1 MSTNVDNRLLKSN
14 DTSTG
19 MSLKSALGLEQE
31 QEQSRPASMNKAAT
45 ANYLSSL
52 RREQDEV
59 GDNLSRSMNKLNQ
72 SLSQAANKSDTA
84 PVDEQAQKMA
94 VYSKLAG
101 KLIDR
106 DSSLQEKVAQN
117 LSSNS
122 NVVRT
127 KDASESLQKAM
138 DNLPPA
144 LKEGTQAG
152 KDLAKFMV
160 ENLVTL
166 SDRKQ
171 MGAGLERDLAV
182 RQISI
187 PKNQPNSRI
196 QQASSKVLS
205 ASIEYVK
212 NNQPEVLAKIPPETK
227 AESQTSSTTTIKAQE
242 HSAPAQTK
250 DTTYIS
256 ALKAQRHQS
265 AINNDQEPKAQ
276 APQDKISAEIS
287 KRIHSLIAQ
296 AATTAKSGNLIS
308 LSPEEAE
315 RFDRT
320 QSPQSSDNLKRIF
333 GQNNNSSSNTS
344 SVNNG
349 ADGELPPPSTT
360 NKQAPTNVRQLSL
373 AELSARANQLQTQ
386 FREERQRI
394 VQEGKLPDPAQ
405 MPEYTFDKASVKA
418 TLTQAHIQQQQQEQQ
433 RAQQTSSLYESL
445 ARARSAISAHS
456 SQYANQTQQ
465 AEQSAPQQQQPA
477 QPQITEQKPVA
488 QDNKAPAAQQQ
499 PAQSQTTEQK
509 PVAQDNKAPAAQQQ
523 PAQSQTTEQK
533 PVVQDNKAP
542 AVQQQP
548 TQSQTTE
555 QKPVVQDNKAPAAQQ
570 PAQPQTT
577 EQKPV
582 VQDNK
587 APAAQQQPA
596 QHQTTEQKP
605 IVQDNKAPAA
615 QQPAQT
621 QTTEQKPV
629 AQDNKA
635 PAAQQQPAQPQTT
648 EQKPVAQDN
657 KATAAQQQPAQ
668 PQTTEQKPVAQ
679 DNKAPA
685 AQQPAQPQTTEQKPV
700 AQDNKAPATQQP
712 TQSQTTEQKP
722 VVQDNKAPA
731 AQQPAQP
738 QNTEQK
744 PVAQDNKAPAAQQ
757 PAQSQTTEQKP
768 VIQDNKAPAAQQPA
782 QPQTTEQKPV
792 VQDNKAPAAQQPAQ
806 PQTTEQKP
814 VVQDNKA
821 PATQQPTQSQ
831 TTEQKPVAQD
841 NKAPAAQQQPA
852 QSQTTEQKPVAQD
865 NKAPAAQQ
873 PAQSQTTEQ
882 KPVAQDNKAPATQQ
896 PAQSQTTEQKPVAQD
911 NKAPAV
917 QQPAQSQTTEQKPVV
932 QDNKAPAAQQ
942 PAQPQNTEQ
951 KPVVQDNK
959 APAAQQQPSHSQ
971 TTEQKPSN
979 IELNHSSLNLGKA
992 DVNLSFNAI
1001 QSSTYGG
1008 MDIMPGMTIPV
1019 SHFGQFDNDTIQP
1032 NNKALEALK
1041 VQARLLESQLK
1052 SAEQELAQLKQN
1064 ATLESK
1070 PTLNTS
1076 QPVADGDEQQLS
1088 SGSNVVNKPSIV
1100 PNTEVPKG
1108 PSGVPVAD
1116 GDEQQ
1121 LSSGSNVVN
1130 KPSIV
1135 PNTEVPKGPSGVP
1148 VADGNEQQLS
1158 SGSNVVNKPSIV
1170 PNTEVP
1176 KGPSGV
1182 PMADGDEQ
1190 QLSSGSNVANKPS
1203 IVPNTE
1209 VPKGP
1214 SGVPVAD
1221 GDEQQLS
1228 SDSNVANK
1236 PSIVP
1241 NTEVPK
1247 GPSGVPV
1254 ADGDEQQLSSGSNIA
1269 NKPSIVPNTE
1279 VPKGPS
1285 GVPVADGDKSVV
1297 EQKVDT
1303 VVKPPVMTTEQPVN
1317 SNNNLAGAGAPT
1329 VEHSNRTN
1337 PFAKLYGAMQQGHYD
1352 EANIQQP
1359 NLNDKGNSSNTLGF
1373 NTALAKPMDGNSQ
1386 SSQTKSNSNQYVPSG
1401 SGSMMS
1407 EASDEAQFSNNTI
1420 IVKGPVDAEAAS
1432 EEPSITDKPN
1442 HVTNASATDVSKTK
1456 EFLAQNAQEAQEK
1469 EAVVQEKQATKE
1481 ALEQNIKENKQEQK
1495 IQEEQVVQEEFV
1507 ATMQARAQSTQQA
1520 IEQAQ
1525 IQANLQAQ
1533 QVQSNQQLAN
1543 GKLYENGQINQFSR
1557 LYQHTISEQN
1567 AQKARVLGS
1576 SQVNTVG
1583 DTNIKATG
1591 ATIAT
1596 TTTNINVETQEQG
1609 QQNTGTTN
1617 LANRNTVGHTTVDQ
1631 SNRLLGGDQS
1641 AVSANQLNQGTQ
1653 VQGQAQAQAQNLAN
1667 TPSAGAQ
1674 NTATQ
1679 GGQAQAQGQAQVSTP
1694 AQAQGQPQ
1702 AQAQAQA
1709 QVQGQAQAPV
1719 QVQPQGQAQ
1728 VQTNVPNSNVQSQA
1742 VQPNVN
1748 VGAVSGTGAVS
1759 QMQAQVQAQA
1769 QAQVQALAQAQAQAQ
1784 IQANGN
1790 AIQMPNGLST
1800 PVVNLDEDSLQDEII
1815 KNVMQTV
1822 PSDDLDEFGIKNNN
1836 NLTSAPLSGVV
1847 ADTDL
1852 TEDNNT
1858 FSQILNK
1865 GASEPNAL
1873 SALGDSSKVVPTNSA
1888 LGAAQITS
1896 GQNDPIPEE
1905 SVVNNVATP
1914 KEGGILRRLA
1924 SLFGRKNNVEEAVS
1938 SSSNESKSVDPSKA
1952 ALDNLLNKSEQ
1963 TASSQNSAATN
1974 IRMNSYESLVN
1985 KLQMAAADEALPPK
1999 MQEQAQNLLKSLQ
2012 NPVNDLKTV
2021 SSWLNFVT
2029 GPMSPSSSQALA
2041 LHQWAFMLL
2050 CIRFEQIGK
2059 NVEKFLKKTQGG
2071 TDKIAKLDTAIKDSA
2086 KVAQELD
2093 DVTVSKSHDLL
2104 KETFSQVERMQQ
2116 QMQSI
2121 PQDQSVL
2128 RYIPLP
2134 PNYQGGK
2141 EGSFSAQ
2148 KRKDEDGGT
2157 SWHLNF
2163 NLDLQDMGALQV
2175 KVKLRFPEIQM
2186 SFVAEK
2192 FETLQKVQ
2200 QHMPELNAKL
2210 KEIGLTSTGSNA
2222 RLGHI
2227 NFNQDQAPSPSNNG
2241 SRFKY
2246 EGNAF
2251 NVDA

>member
-465 AEQSAPQQQQPA
+465 AEQPAPQ
-477 QPQITEQKPVA
+477 
-488 QDNKAPAAQQQ
+488 
-499 PAQSQTTEQK
+499 
-509 PVAQDNKAPAAQQQ
+509 
-523 PAQSQTTEQK
+523 
-533 PVVQDNKAP
+533 
-542 AVQQQP
+542 
-548 TQSQTTE
+548 
-555 QKPVVQDNKAPAAQQ
+555 
-570 PAQPQTT
+570 
-577 EQKPV
+577 
-582 VQDNK
+582 
-587 APAAQQQPA
+587 
-596 QHQTTEQKP
+596 
-605 IVQDNKAPAA
+605 
-615 QQPAQT
+615 
-621 QTTEQKPV
+621 
-629 AQDNKA
+629 
-635 PAAQQQPAQPQTT
+635 QQQPAQPQTT

-768 VIQDNKAPAAQQPA
+768 VI
-782 QPQTTEQKPV
+782 
-792 VQDNKAPAAQQPAQ
+792 QDNKAPAAQQPAQ

-979 IELNHSSLNLGKA
+979 IELNHSSLNFGKT

-1088 SGSNVVNKPSIV
+1088 SGSNVANKPSIV

-1108 PSGVPVAD
+1108 PSGVPV
-1116 GDEQQ
+1116 
-1121 LSSGSNVVN
+1121 
-1130 KPSIV
+1130 
-1135 PNTEVPKGPSGVP
+1135 
-1148 VADGNEQQLS
+1148 
-1158 SGSNVVNKPSIV
+1158 
-1170 PNTEVP
+1170 
-1176 KGPSGV
+1176 
-1182 PMADGDEQ
+1182 ADGDEQ

-1228 SDSNVANK
+1228 SGSNVANK

-1329 VEHSNRTN
+1329 VEHHNRSN

-1386 SSQTKSNSNQYVPSG
+1386 SSQTQSNSNHYVPSG

-1432 EEPSITDKPN
+1432 EEPSITNKPN

-1456 EFLAQNAQEAQEK
+1456 EFLAQNAQEK

-1557 LYQHTISEQN
+1557 LYQQTISEQN
-1567 AQKARVLGS
+1567 AQQSRVLGS

-1609 QQNTGTTN
+1609 QQNTGANN

-1653 VQGQAQAQAQNLAN
+1653 AQGQAQAQAQNLAN
-1667 TPSAGAQ
+1667 NPSAGAQ

-1694 AQAQGQPQ
+1694 AQVQGQPQ

-1728 VQTNVPNSNVQSQA
+1728 AQTNVPNSNVQSQA

-1769 QAQVQALAQAQAQAQ
+1769 QAQVQAQAQAQAQIQAQ

>member
-72 SLSQAANKSDTA
+72 SLSQAAAKSDTA

-122 NVVRT
+122 NVVRS

-465 AEQSAPQQQQPA
+465 AEQPAPQQQQPA
-477 QPQITEQKPVA
+477 QPQTTEQKPVVQDNKAPAAQQQPAQSQTTEQKPVAQDNKAPAAQQPAQTQTTEQKPVVQDNKVPAAQQQPAQPQTTEQKPVVQDNKAPAAQQPAQPQTTEQKPVVQDNKDPATQQPAQPQTTEQKPVA

-509 PVAQDNKAPAAQQQ
+509 PVAQDNKAPAAQQ
-523 PAQSQTTEQK
+523 PAHPQTTEQK

-542 AVQQQP
+542 ATQQQP
-548 TQSQTTE
+548 AQSQTTE
-555 QKPVVQDNKAPAAQQ
+555 QKPVAQDNKAPAAQQ

-596 QHQTTEQKP
+596 QS
-605 IVQDNKAPAA
+605 
-615 QQPAQT
+615 

-635 PAAQQQPAQPQTT
+635 PA
-648 EQKPVAQDN
+648 V
-657 KATAAQQQPAQ
+657 
-668 PQTTEQKPVAQ
+668 
-679 DNKAPA
+679 
-685 AQQPAQPQTTEQKPV
+685 
-700 AQDNKAPATQQP
+700 
-712 TQSQTTEQKP
+712 
-722 VVQDNKAPA
+722 
-731 AQQPAQP
+731 
-738 QNTEQK
+738 
-744 PVAQDNKAPAAQQ
+744 
-757 PAQSQTTEQKP
+757 
-768 VIQDNKAPAAQQPA
+768 QQPA

-821 PATQQPTQSQ
+821 PA
-831 TTEQKPVAQD
+831 
-841 NKAPAAQQQPA
+841 
-852 QSQTTEQKPVAQD
+852 
-865 NKAPAAQQ
+865 
-873 PAQSQTTEQ
+873 
-882 KPVAQDNKAPATQQ
+882 
-896 PAQSQTTEQKPVAQD
+896 
-911 NKAPAV
+911 
-917 QQPAQSQTTEQKPVV
+917 
-932 QDNKAPAAQQ
+932 AQQ
-942 PAQPQNTEQ
+942 PAQP
-951 KPVVQDNK
+951 
-959 APAAQQQPSHSQ
+959 Q

-979 IELNHSSLNLGKA
+979 IELNHSSLNFGKT

-1088 SGSNVVNKPSIV
+1088 SGSNVANKPSIV
-1100 PNTEVPKG
+1100 PNTEIPKG

-1121 LSSGSNVVN
+1121 LSSGSNVAN

-1135 PNTEVPKGPSGVP
+1135 PNTEVPKGPSVVP
-1148 VADGNEQQLS
+1148 V
-1158 SGSNVVNKPSIV
+1158 
-1170 PNTEVP
+1170 
-1176 KGPSGV
+1176 
-1182 PMADGDEQ
+1182 ADGDEQ

-1228 SDSNVANK
+1228 SGSNVANK

-1254 ADGDEQQLSSGSNIA
+1254 ADGDEQQLSFGSNVA

-1285 GVPVADGDKSVV
+1285 GVPVADGNEQQLSSGSNVANKPSIVPNTEVPKGPSSVPMADGDESVV

-1337 PFAKLYGAMQQGHYD
+1337 PFAKLYGVMQQGHYD

-1386 SSQTKSNSNQYVPSG
+1386 SSQAQSNSNQYVPSG

-1557 LYQHTISEQN
+1557 LYQQTISEQN
-1567 AQKARVLGS
+1567 AQQTRVLGS

-1609 QQNTGTTN
+1609 QQNTGATN
-1617 LANRNTVGHTTVDQ
+1617 LANRNTVGNTTVDQ

-1641 AVSANQLNQGTQ
+1641 AVSANQLNQGQ
-1653 VQGQAQAQAQNLAN
+1653 AQAQAQAQNLAN
-1667 TPSAGAQ
+1667 THSAGAQ

-1694 AQAQGQPQ
+1694 AQVQGQPQ

-1709 QVQGQAQAPV
+1709 QVQVQAQPPVQGQAQAPV
-1719 QVQPQGQAQ
+1719 QGQAQ

-1742 VQPNVN
+1742 VQPNVG

-1759 QMQAQVQAQA
+1759 QMQAQVQVQVQTQAQA
-1769 QAQVQALAQAQAQAQ
+1769 QAQAQIQAQ

-1865 GASEPNAL
+1865 GATEPNAL

-2241 SRFKY
+2241 SKFKY

>member
-72 SLSQAANKSDTA
+72 SLSQAAAKSDTVT
-84 PVDEQAQKMA
+84 VDEQAQKMA

-122 NVVRT
+122 NVVRS

-360 NKQAPTNVRQLSL
+360 NNQAPTNVRQLSL

-465 AEQSAPQQQQPA
+465 AEQPAPQQQQPA
-477 QPQITEQKPVA
+477 QPQTTEQKPVV

-523 PAQSQTTEQK
+523 PAQHQTTEQK
-533 PVVQDNKAP
+533 PVAQDNKAP
-542 AVQQQP
+542 AAQQP
-548 TQSQTTE
+548 AQSQTTE

-587 APAAQQQPA
+587 APAAQQ
-596 QHQTTEQKP
+596 
-605 IVQDNKAPAA
+605 
-615 QQPAQT
+615 
-621 QTTEQKPV
+621 
-629 AQDNKA
+629 
-635 PAAQQQPAQPQTT
+635 
-648 EQKPVAQDN
+648 
-657 KATAAQQQPAQ
+657 PAQ

-685 AQQPAQPQTTEQKPV
+685 AQ
-700 AQDNKAPATQQP
+700 
-712 TQSQTTEQKP
+712 
-722 VVQDNKAPA
+722 
-731 AQQPAQP
+731 
-738 QNTEQK
+738 
-744 PVAQDNKAPAAQQ
+744 
-757 PAQSQTTEQKP
+757 
-768 VIQDNKAPAAQQPA
+768 QQPA

-852 QSQTTEQKPVAQD
+852 QSQTTEQKPV
-865 NKAPAAQQ
+865 
-873 PAQSQTTEQ
+873 
-882 KPVAQDNKAPATQQ
+882 VQDNKAPATQQ
-896 PAQSQTTEQKPVAQD
+896 PAQP
-911 NKAPAV
+911 
-917 QQPAQSQTTEQKPVV
+917 
-932 QDNKAPAAQQ
+932 
-942 PAQPQNTEQ
+942 
-951 KPVVQDNK
+951 
-959 APAAQQQPSHSQ
+959 Q

-979 IELNHSSLNLGKA
+979 IELNHSSLNFGKT

-1088 SGSNVVNKPSIV
+1088 SGSNV
-1100 PNTEVPKG
+1100 
-1108 PSGVPVAD
+1108 
-1116 GDEQQ
+1116 
-1121 LSSGSNVVN
+1121 
-1130 KPSIV
+1130 
-1135 PNTEVPKGPSGVP
+1135 
-1148 VADGNEQQLS
+1148 
-1158 SGSNVVNKPSIV
+1158 
-1170 PNTEVP
+1170 
-1176 KGPSGV
+1176 
-1182 PMADGDEQ
+1182 
-1190 QLSSGSNVANKPS
+1190 ANKPS

-1214 SGVPVAD
+1214 SGVPVTD

-1228 SDSNVANK
+1228 SGSNVANK

-1285 GVPVADGDKSVV
+1285 GVPVADGDESVV

-1337 PFAKLYGAMQQGHYD
+1337 PFAKLYGVMQQGHYD

-1386 SSQTKSNSNQYVPSG
+1386 SSQTQSNSNQYVPSG

-1420 IVKGPVDAEAAS
+1420 IVKGPVEAEAAS
-1432 EEPSITDKPN
+1432 EEPSIIDKPK
-1442 HVTNASATDVSKTK
+1442 HATNASATDVSKTK

-1557 LYQHTISEQN
+1557 LYQQTISEQN
-1567 AQKARVLGS
+1567 AQQTRVLGS

-1609 QQNTGTTN
+1609 QQNTGATN

-1631 SNRLLGGDQS
+1631 SNRLSGGDQS

-1653 VQGQAQAQAQNLAN
+1653 VQGQTQAQA
-1667 TPSAGAQ
+1667 
-1674 NTATQ
+1674 
-1679 GGQAQAQGQAQVSTP
+1679 QAQAQGQAQVSTP
-1694 AQAQGQPQ
+1694 AQVQGQPQ

-1709 QVQGQAQAPV
+1709 QVQGQAQTPVQGQAQAPV
-1719 QVQPQGQAQ
+1719 QGQAQ

-1769 QAQVQALAQAQAQAQ
+1769 QAQIQAQ

-1865 GASEPNAL
+1865 GATEPNAL

-2241 SRFKY
+2241 SKFKY

>member
-465 AEQSAPQQQQPA
+465 AEQPAPQ
-477 QPQITEQKPVA
+477 
-488 QDNKAPAAQQQ
+488 
-499 PAQSQTTEQK
+499 
-509 PVAQDNKAPAAQQQ
+509 
-523 PAQSQTTEQK
+523 
-533 PVVQDNKAP
+533 
-542 AVQQQP
+542 
-548 TQSQTTE
+548 
-555 QKPVVQDNKAPAAQQ
+555 
-570 PAQPQTT
+570 
-577 EQKPV
+577 
-582 VQDNK
+582 
-587 APAAQQQPA
+587 
-596 QHQTTEQKP
+596 
-605 IVQDNKAPAA
+605 
-615 QQPAQT
+615 
-621 QTTEQKPV
+621 
-629 AQDNKA
+629 
-635 PAAQQQPAQPQTT
+635 QQQPAQPQTT

-979 IELNHSSLNLGKA
+979 IELNHSSLNFGKT

-1088 SGSNVVNKPSIV
+1088 SGSNVANKPSIV

-1108 PSGVPVAD
+1108 PSGVPLAD

-1121 LSSGSNVVN
+1121 LSSGSNVAN

-1135 PNTEVPKGPSGVP
+1135 PNTEVPKVPSGVP
-1148 VADGNEQQLS
+1148 L
-1158 SGSNVVNKPSIV
+1158 
-1170 PNTEVP
+1170 
-1176 KGPSGV
+1176 
-1182 PMADGDEQ
+1182 ADGDEQ

-1228 SDSNVANK
+1228 SGSNV
-1236 PSIVP
+1236 
-1241 NTEVPK
+1241 
-1247 GPSGVPV
+1247 
-1254 ADGDEQQLSSGSNIA
+1254 A

-1329 VEHSNRTN
+1329 VEHHNRSN

-1386 SSQTKSNSNQYVPSG
+1386 SSQTQSNSNHYVPSG

-1432 EEPSITDKPN
+1432 EEPSITNKPN

-1456 EFLAQNAQEAQEK
+1456 EFLAQNAQEK

-1557 LYQHTISEQN
+1557 LYQQTISEQN
-1567 AQKARVLGS
+1567 AQQSRVLGS

-1609 QQNTGTTN
+1609 QQNTGANN

-1653 VQGQAQAQAQNLAN
+1653 AQGQAQAQAQNLAN
-1667 TPSAGAQ
+1667 NPSAGAQ

-1694 AQAQGQPQ
+1694 AQVQGQPQ

-1728 VQTNVPNSNVQSQA
+1728 AQTNVPNSNVQSQA

-1769 QAQVQALAQAQAQAQ
+1769 QAQVQAQAQAQAQIQAQ

>member
-72 SLSQAANKSDTA
+72 SLSQAATKSDTA

-227 AESQTSSTTTIKAQE
+227 AESPTSSTTTIKAQE

-265 AINNDQEPKAQ
+265 AINNDQETKAQ

-456 SQYANQTQQ
+456 AQYANQTQQ
-465 AEQSAPQQQQPA
+465 AEQSAPQQQHPAQPQTTEQKPVVQDNKAPAAQQPA
-477 QPQITEQKPVA
+477 QPQTTEQKPVV

-533 PVVQDNKAP
+533 PVAQDNKAPATQQPTQPQTTEQKPVVQDNKAP
-542 AVQQQP
+542 AAQQQP
-548 TQSQTTE
+548 AQSQTTEQKPVAQDNKAPATQQPAQPQTTEQKPVVQDNKAPATQQPAQSQATE

-582 VQDNK
+582 
-587 APAAQQQPA
+587 
-596 QHQTTEQKP
+596 
-605 IVQDNKAPAA
+605 
-615 QQPAQT
+615 
-621 QTTEQKPV
+621 

-635 PAAQQQPAQPQTT
+635 PATQQPAQPQTT

-657 KATAAQQQPAQ
+657 KAPAAQQSAQ
-668 PQTTEQKPVAQ
+668 PQTTEQKPVVQ

-712 TQSQTTEQKP
+712 TQP
-722 VVQDNKAPA
+722 
-731 AQQPAQP
+731 
-738 QNTEQK
+738 
-744 PVAQDNKAPAAQQ
+744 
-757 PAQSQTTEQKP
+757 
-768 VIQDNKAPAAQQPA
+768 
-782 QPQTTEQKPV
+782 
-792 VQDNKAPAAQQPAQ
+792 
-806 PQTTEQKP
+806 
-814 VVQDNKA
+814 
-821 PATQQPTQSQ
+821 
-831 TTEQKPVAQD
+831 
-841 NKAPAAQQQPA
+841 
-852 QSQTTEQKPVAQD
+852 
-865 NKAPAAQQ
+865 
-873 PAQSQTTEQ
+873 
-882 KPVAQDNKAPATQQ
+882 
-896 PAQSQTTEQKPVAQD
+896 
-911 NKAPAV
+911 
-917 QQPAQSQTTEQKPVV
+917 
-932 QDNKAPAAQQ
+932 
-942 PAQPQNTEQ
+942 
-951 KPVVQDNK
+951 
-959 APAAQQQPSHSQ
+959 Q

-979 IELNHSSLNLGKA
+979 IELNHSSLNFGKT

-1076 QPVADGDEQQLS
+1076 QPVTDGDEQQLS
-1088 SGSNVVNKPSIV
+1088 SGSNVANKPSIV

-1121 LSSGSNVVN
+1121 LGSGSNVAN

-1148 VADGNEQQLS
+1148 VTDGDKQQLS
-1158 SGSNVVNKPSIV
+1158 SGSNVANKPSIV

-1182 PMADGDEQ
+1182 PVTDGDEQQLSSGSNVANKPNIVPNTEVPKGPSGVPVADGDEQ

-1228 SDSNVANK
+1228 SGSNVANK

-1254 ADGDEQQLSSGSNIA
+1254 ADGNEQQLSSGSNVA

-1285 GVPVADGDKSVV
+1285 SVPVADGDESVV

-1329 VEHSNRTN
+1329 VEHHNRSN

-1386 SSQTKSNSNQYVPSG
+1386 SSQTQSNSNQYVPSG

-1557 LYQHTISEQN
+1557 LYQQTISEQN
-1567 AQKARVLGS
+1567 AQQTRVLGS

-1609 QQNTGTTN
+1609 QQNTGATN

-1641 AVSANQLNQGTQ
+1641 AVSANQLNQGQ
-1653 VQGQAQAQAQNLAN
+1653 AQAQAQAQNLAN
-1667 TPSAGAQ
+1667 THSAGAQ

-1694 AQAQGQPQ
+1694 AQVQGQPQ

-1709 QVQGQAQAPV
+1709 QVQGQAQPPV
-1719 QVQPQGQAQ
+1719 QGQAQ

-1769 QAQVQALAQAQAQAQ
+1769 QAQAQVQVQAQAQIQAQ

-2241 SRFKY
+2241 SKFKY

>member
-72 SLSQAANKSDTA
+72 SLSQAAAKSDTVT
-84 PVDEQAQKMA
+84 VDEQAQKMA

-122 NVVRT
+122 NVVRS

-465 AEQSAPQQQQPA
+465 AEQPAPQQQQPA
-477 QPQITEQKPVA
+477 QPQTTEQKPVV

-523 PAQSQTTEQK
+523 PAQ
-533 PVVQDNKAP
+533 
-542 AVQQQP
+542 
-548 TQSQTTE
+548 
-555 QKPVVQDNKAPAAQQ
+555 
-570 PAQPQTT
+570 
-577 EQKPV
+577 
-582 VQDNK
+582 
-587 APAAQQQPA
+587 
-596 QHQTTEQKP
+596 H
-605 IVQDNKAPAA
+605 
-615 QQPAQT
+615 
-621 QTTEQKPV
+621 
-629 AQDNKA
+629 
-635 PAAQQQPAQPQTT
+635 
-648 EQKPVAQDN
+648 
-657 KATAAQQQPAQ
+657 
-668 PQTTEQKPVAQ
+668 QTTEQKPVAQ

-685 AQQPAQPQTTEQKPV
+685 AQQPAQ
-700 AQDNKAPATQQP
+700 
-712 TQSQTTEQKP
+712 S
-722 VVQDNKAPA
+722 
-731 AQQPAQP
+731 
-738 QNTEQK
+738 
-744 PVAQDNKAPAAQQ
+744 
-757 PAQSQTTEQKP
+757 
-768 VIQDNKAPAAQQPA
+768 
-782 QPQTTEQKPV
+782 QTTEQKPV

-821 PATQQPTQSQ
+821 PATQQP
-831 TTEQKPVAQD
+831 
-841 NKAPAAQQQPA
+841 
-852 QSQTTEQKPVAQD
+852 
-865 NKAPAAQQ
+865 
-873 PAQSQTTEQ
+873 
-882 KPVAQDNKAPATQQ
+882 
-896 PAQSQTTEQKPVAQD
+896 
-911 NKAPAV
+911 
-917 QQPAQSQTTEQKPVV
+917 
-932 QDNKAPAAQQ
+932 
-942 PAQPQNTEQ
+942 AQP
-951 KPVVQDNK
+951 
-959 APAAQQQPSHSQ
+959 Q

-979 IELNHSSLNLGKA
+979 IELNHSSLNFGKT

-1088 SGSNVVNKPSIV
+1088 SGSNV
-1100 PNTEVPKG
+1100 
-1108 PSGVPVAD
+1108 
-1116 GDEQQ
+1116 
-1121 LSSGSNVVN
+1121 
-1130 KPSIV
+1130 
-1135 PNTEVPKGPSGVP
+1135 
-1148 VADGNEQQLS
+1148 
-1158 SGSNVVNKPSIV
+1158 
-1170 PNTEVP
+1170 
-1176 KGPSGV
+1176 
-1182 PMADGDEQ
+1182 
-1190 QLSSGSNVANKPS
+1190 ANKPS

-1221 GDEQQLS
+1221 GDE
-1228 SDSNVANK
+1228 
-1236 PSIVP
+1236 
-1241 NTEVPK
+1241 
-1247 GPSGVPV
+1247 
-1254 ADGDEQQLSSGSNIA
+1254 
-1269 NKPSIVPNTE
+1269 
-1279 VPKGPS
+1279 
-1285 GVPVADGDKSVV
+1285 SVV

-1337 PFAKLYGAMQQGHYD
+1337 PFAKLYGVMQQGHYD

-1386 SSQTKSNSNQYVPSG
+1386 SSQTQSNSNQYVPSG

-1420 IVKGPVDAEAAS
+1420 IVKGPVEAEAAS
-1432 EEPSITDKPN
+1432 EEPSIIDKPK
-1442 HVTNASATDVSKTK
+1442 HATNASATDVSKTK

-1557 LYQHTISEQN
+1557 LYQQTISEQN
-1567 AQKARVLGS
+1567 AQQTRVLGS

-1609 QQNTGTTN
+1609 QQNTGATN

-1631 SNRLLGGDQS
+1631 SNRLSGGDQS

-1653 VQGQAQAQAQNLAN
+1653 VQGQTQAQA
-1667 TPSAGAQ
+1667 
-1674 NTATQ
+1674 
-1679 GGQAQAQGQAQVSTP
+1679 QAQAQGQAQVSTP
-1694 AQAQGQPQ
+1694 AQVQGQPQ

-1709 QVQGQAQAPV
+1709 QVQGQAQTPVQGQAQAPV
-1719 QVQPQGQAQ
+1719 QGQAQ

-1769 QAQVQALAQAQAQAQ
+1769 QAQAQAQIQAQ

-1865 GASEPNAL
+1865 GATEPNAL

>member
-1 MSTNVDNRLLKSN
+1 M
-14 DTSTG
+14 
-19 MSLKSALGLEQE
+19 
-31 QEQSRPASMNKAAT
+31 
-45 ANYLSSL
+45 
-52 RREQDEV
+52 
-59 GDNLSRSMNKLNQ
+59 
-72 SLSQAANKSDTA
+72 
-84 PVDEQAQKMA
+84 
-94 VYSKLAG
+94 
-101 KLIDR
+101 
-106 DSSLQEKVAQN
+106 
-117 LSSNS
+117 
-122 NVVRT
+122 
-127 KDASESLQKAM
+127 
-138 DNLPPA
+138 
-144 LKEGTQAG
+144 
-152 KDLAKFMV
+152 
-160 ENLVTL
+160 
-166 SDRKQ
+166 
-171 MGAGLERDLAV
+171 
-182 RQISI
+182 
-187 PKNQPNSRI
+187 
-196 QQASSKVLS
+196 
-205 ASIEYVK
+205 
-212 NNQPEVLAKIPPETK
+212 
-227 AESQTSSTTTIKAQE
+227 
-242 HSAPAQTK
+242 
-250 DTTYIS
+250 
-256 ALKAQRHQS
+256 
-265 AINNDQEPKAQ
+265 
-276 APQDKISAEIS
+276 
-287 KRIHSLIAQ
+287 
-296 AATTAKSGNLIS
+296 
-308 LSPEEAE
+308 
-315 RFDRT
+315 
-320 QSPQSSDNLKRIF
+320 
-333 GQNNNSSSNTS
+333 
-344 SVNNG
+344 
-349 ADGELPPPSTT
+349 
-360 NKQAPTNVRQLSL
+360 
-373 AELSARANQLQTQ
+373 
-386 FREERQRI
+386 
-394 VQEGKLPDPAQ
+394 
-405 MPEYTFDKASVKA
+405 
-418 TLTQAHIQQQQQEQQ
+418 
-433 RAQQTSSLYESL
+433 
-445 ARARSAISAHS
+445 
-456 SQYANQTQQ
+456 
-465 AEQSAPQQQQPA
+465 
-477 QPQITEQKPVA
+477 
-488 QDNKAPAAQQQ
+488 
-499 PAQSQTTEQK
+499 
-509 PVAQDNKAPAAQQQ
+509 
-523 PAQSQTTEQK
+523 
-533 PVVQDNKAP
+533 
-542 AVQQQP
+542 
-548 TQSQTTE
+548 
-555 QKPVVQDNKAPAAQQ
+555 
-570 PAQPQTT
+570 
-577 EQKPV
+577 
-582 VQDNK
+582 
-587 APAAQQQPA
+587 
-596 QHQTTEQKP
+596 
-605 IVQDNKAPAA
+605 
-615 QQPAQT
+615 
-621 QTTEQKPV
+621 
-629 AQDNKA
+629 
-635 PAAQQQPAQPQTT
+635 
-648 EQKPVAQDN
+648 
-657 KATAAQQQPAQ
+657 
-668 PQTTEQKPVAQ
+668 
-679 DNKAPA
+679 
-685 AQQPAQPQTTEQKPV
+685 
-700 AQDNKAPATQQP
+700 
-712 TQSQTTEQKP
+712 
-722 VVQDNKAPA
+722 
-731 AQQPAQP
+731 
-738 QNTEQK
+738 
-744 PVAQDNKAPAAQQ
+744 
-757 PAQSQTTEQKP
+757 
-768 VIQDNKAPAAQQPA
+768 
-782 QPQTTEQKPV
+782 
-792 VQDNKAPAAQQPAQ
+792 QDNKAPAAQQPAQ

-821 PATQQPTQSQ
+821 PATQQP
-831 TTEQKPVAQD
+831 
-841 NKAPAAQQQPA
+841 
-852 QSQTTEQKPVAQD
+852 
-865 NKAPAAQQ
+865 
-873 PAQSQTTEQ
+873 
-882 KPVAQDNKAPATQQ
+882 
-896 PAQSQTTEQKPVAQD
+896 
-911 NKAPAV
+911 
-917 QQPAQSQTTEQKPVV
+917 
-932 QDNKAPAAQQ
+932 
-942 PAQPQNTEQ
+942 AQP
-951 KPVVQDNK
+951 
-959 APAAQQQPSHSQ
+959 Q

-979 IELNHSSLNLGKA
+979 IELNHSSLNFGKT

-1076 QPVADGDEQQLS
+1076 QPVTNGDEQQLSSGSNVANKPSIVPNTEVPKGTSGVPVTDGDEQQLS
-1088 SGSNVVNKPSIV
+1088 SGSNVANKPIIV

-1108 PSGVPVAD
+1108 PSGVPV
-1116 GDEQQ
+1116 
-1121 LSSGSNVVN
+1121 
-1130 KPSIV
+1130 
-1135 PNTEVPKGPSGVP
+1135 
-1148 VADGNEQQLS
+1148 
-1158 SGSNVVNKPSIV
+1158 
-1170 PNTEVP
+1170 
-1176 KGPSGV
+1176 
-1182 PMADGDEQ
+1182 ADGDEQ

-1214 SGVPVAD
+1214 SGVPVTD

-1228 SDSNVANK
+1228 SGSNVANK

-1285 GVPVADGDKSVV
+1285 GVPVADGDESVV

-1337 PFAKLYGAMQQGHYD
+1337 PFAKLYGVMQQGHYD

-1386 SSQTKSNSNQYVPSG
+1386 SSQTQSNSNQYVPSG

-1557 LYQHTISEQN
+1557 LYQQTISEQN
-1567 AQKARVLGS
+1567 AQQTRVLGS

-1609 QQNTGTTN
+1609 QQNTGATN

-1631 SNRLLGGDQS
+1631 SNRLSGGDQS

-1653 VQGQAQAQAQNLAN
+1653 VQGQTQAQA
-1667 TPSAGAQ
+1667 
-1674 NTATQ
+1674 
-1679 GGQAQAQGQAQVSTP
+1679 QAQAQGQAQVSTP
-1694 AQAQGQPQ
+1694 AQVQGQPQ

-1709 QVQGQAQAPV
+1709 QVQGQAQTPVQGQAQAPV
-1719 QVQPQGQAQ
+1719 QGQAQ

-1742 VQPNVN
+1742 VQPNVG

-1769 QAQVQALAQAQAQAQ
+1769 QAQAQVQAQAQIQAQ

-1865 GASEPNAL
+1865 GATEPNAL

-2241 SRFKY
+2241 SKFKY

>member
-72 SLSQAANKSDTA
+72 SLSQAAAKSDTA
-84 PVDEQAQKMA
+84 PVDEQSQKMA

-122 NVVRT
+122 NVVRS

-360 NKQAPTNVRQLSL
+360 NNQAPTNVRQLSL

-405 MPEYTFDKASVKA
+405 MPEYTFDKSSVKA

-456 SQYANQTQQ
+456 AQHANQTQQ
-465 AEQSAPQQQQPA
+465 AEQPAPQQQQPA
-477 QPQITEQKPVA
+477 QL
-488 QDNKAPAAQQQ
+488 
-499 PAQSQTTEQK
+499 
-509 PVAQDNKAPAAQQQ
+509 
-523 PAQSQTTEQK
+523 QTTEQK

-542 AVQQQP
+542 AAQQQP
-548 TQSQTTE
+548 AQSQTTE

-587 APAAQQQPA
+587 APAAQQPA
-596 QHQTTEQKP
+596 QPQATEQKP
-605 IVQDNKAPAA
+605 VVQDNKAPAA
-615 QQPAQT
+615 QQPSQS
-621 QTTEQKPV
+621 
-629 AQDNKA
+629 
-635 PAAQQQPAQPQTT
+635 
-648 EQKPVAQDN
+648 
-657 KATAAQQQPAQ
+657 
-668 PQTTEQKPVAQ
+668 
-679 DNKAPA
+679 
-685 AQQPAQPQTTEQKPV
+685 QTTEQKPV

-712 TQSQTTEQKP
+712 TLSQT
-722 VVQDNKAPA
+722 
-731 AQQPAQP
+731 
-738 QNTEQK
+738 TEQK
-744 PVAQDNKAPAAQQ
+744 PVAQDNKAPA
-757 PAQSQTTEQKP
+757 
-768 VIQDNKAPAAQQPA
+768 VQQPA

-814 VVQDNKA
+814 
-821 PATQQPTQSQ
+821 
-831 TTEQKPVAQD
+831 
-841 NKAPAAQQQPA
+841 
-852 QSQTTEQKPVAQD
+852 
-865 NKAPAAQQ
+865 
-873 PAQSQTTEQ
+873 
-882 KPVAQDNKAPATQQ
+882 
-896 PAQSQTTEQKPVAQD
+896 
-911 NKAPAV
+911 
-917 QQPAQSQTTEQKPVV
+917 
-932 QDNKAPAAQQ
+932 
-942 PAQPQNTEQ
+942 
-951 KPVVQDNK
+951 
-959 APAAQQQPSHSQ
+959 
-971 TTEQKPSN
+971 SN
-979 IELNHSSLNLGKA
+979 IELNHSSLNFGKT

-1076 QPVADGDEQQLS
+1076 QPVTDGDEQQLSSGSNVANKPSIVPNTEVPKGPSGVPLADGDEQQLS
-1088 SGSNVVNKPSIV
+1088 SGSNVANKPSIV

-1148 VADGNEQQLS
+1148 VADG
-1158 SGSNVVNKPSIV
+1158 
-1170 PNTEVP
+1170 
-1176 KGPSGV
+1176 
-1182 PMADGDEQ
+1182 DEQ

-1209 VPKGP
+1209 VPKGS

-1221 GDEQQLS
+1221 GDEQLLSSGSNVANKPSIVPNTEVPKGTSGVPVTDGDEQQLS
-1228 SDSNVANK
+1228 SGSNVANK

-1285 GVPVADGDKSVV
+1285 GVPVADGDEQQLSSGSNVANKPSIVPNTEVPKGPSGVPVADGDESVV

-1337 PFAKLYGAMQQGHYD
+1337 PFAKLYGVMQQGHYD

-1386 SSQTKSNSNQYVPSG
+1386 SSQTQSNSNHYVPSG

-1432 EEPSITDKPN
+1432 EEPSITNKPN

-1567 AQKARVLGS
+1567 AQQARVLGS

-1596 TTTNINVETQEQG
+1596 TTTNINVETKEQG
-1609 QQNTGTTN
+1609 QQNTGATN

-1653 VQGQAQAQAQNLAN
+1653 AQGQAQAQAQNLAN

-1679 GGQAQAQGQAQVSTP
+1679 GGQAQAQGQSQVSTP
-1694 AQAQGQPQ
+1694 AQVQGQPQ

-1709 QVQGQAQAPV
+1709 QVQGQGQAPV
-1719 QVQPQGQAQ
+1719 QVQPHGQTQVQVPGQAQ

-1769 QAQVQALAQAQAQAQ
+1769 QAQAQAQIQAQ

-1865 GASEPNAL
+1865 GATEPNAL

-1952 ALDNLLNKSEQ
+1952 ALDNLLNKGEQ

-2241 SRFKY
+2241 SKFKY

>member
-72 SLSQAANKSDTA
+72 SLSQAATKSDTA
-84 PVDEQAQKMA
+84 TVDEQAQKMA

-465 AEQSAPQQQQPA
+465 AEQPAPQQQQPT
-477 QPQITEQKPVA
+477 QP
-488 QDNKAPAAQQQ
+488 
-499 PAQSQTTEQK
+499 QTTEQK

-523 PAQSQTTEQK
+523 PA
-533 PVVQDNKAP
+533 
-542 AVQQQP
+542 
-548 TQSQTTE
+548 QSQTTE

-596 QHQTTEQKP
+596 QSQTTEQKP
-605 IVQDNKAPAA
+605 VVQDNKAPAA
-615 QQPAQT
+615 QQPAQP

-635 PAAQQQPAQPQTT
+635 PAAQQQPAQSQTT

-657 KATAAQQQPAQ
+657 KAPAAQQPAQ

-712 TQSQTTEQKP
+712 AQPQTTEQKP

-738 QNTEQK
+738 Q
-744 PVAQDNKAPAAQQ
+744 
-757 PAQSQTTEQKP
+757 TTEQKP
-768 VIQDNKAPAAQQPA
+768 VVQDNKTPAAQQPA

-814 VVQDNKA
+814 
-821 PATQQPTQSQ
+821 
-831 TTEQKPVAQD
+831 
-841 NKAPAAQQQPA
+841 
-852 QSQTTEQKPVAQD
+852 
-865 NKAPAAQQ
+865 
-873 PAQSQTTEQ
+873 
-882 KPVAQDNKAPATQQ
+882 
-896 PAQSQTTEQKPVAQD
+896 
-911 NKAPAV
+911 
-917 QQPAQSQTTEQKPVV
+917 
-932 QDNKAPAAQQ
+932 
-942 PAQPQNTEQ
+942 
-951 KPVVQDNK
+951 
-959 APAAQQQPSHSQ
+959 
-971 TTEQKPSN
+971 SN
-979 IELNHSSLNLGKA
+979 IELNHSSLNFGKT

-1076 QPVADGDEQQLS
+1076 QPVTDGDEQQLSSGSNVANKPSIVPNTEVPKGPSGVPLADGDEQQLS
-1088 SGSNVVNKPSIV
+1088 SGSNVANKPSIV

-1121 LSSGSNVVN
+1121 LSSGSNVANKPSIVPNTEVPKGPSGVPMADGDEQQLSSGSNVANKPSIIPNTEVPKGPSGVPVADGDEQQLSSGSNVAN

-1148 VADGNEQQLS
+1148 V
-1158 SGSNVVNKPSIV
+1158 
-1170 PNTEVP
+1170 
-1176 KGPSGV
+1176 
-1182 PMADGDEQ
+1182 ADGDEQ

-1247 GPSGVPV
+1247 GPSSVPM
-1254 ADGDEQQLSSGSNIA
+1254 ADGDE
-1269 NKPSIVPNTE
+1269 
-1279 VPKGPS
+1279 
-1285 GVPVADGDKSVV
+1285 SVV

-1317 SNNNLAGAGAPT
+1317 SNNTLAGAGAPT
-1329 VEHSNRTN
+1329 VEHSNRSN
-1337 PFAKLYGAMQQGHYD
+1337 PFAKLYGVMQQGHYD

-1386 SSQTKSNSNQYVPSG
+1386 SSQTQSNSNQYVPSG

-1420 IVKGPVDAEAAS
+1420 IVKGPVDTEAAS

-1609 QQNTGTTN
+1609 QQNTGATN

-1653 VQGQAQAQAQNLAN
+1653 AQGQAQAQAQNLAN

-1679 GGQAQAQGQAQVSTP
+1679 GGQAQTQGQAQAQVSTP
-1694 AQAQGQPQ
+1694 AQVQGQPQ
-1702 AQAQAQA
+1702 AQAQ
-1709 QVQGQAQAPV
+1709 VQGQGQAPV
-1719 QVQPQGQAQ
+1719 QVQPQGQTQVQVPGQAQ

-1769 QAQVQALAQAQAQAQ
+1769 QAQVQVQVQAQAQIQAQ

-2241 SRFKY
+2241 SKFKY

>member
-52 RREQDEV
+52 RRKQDEV

-72 SLSQAANKSDTA
+72 SLSQAAAKSDTS

-160 ENLVTL
+160 ENLVAL

-187 PKNQPNSRI
+187 PKNQPNSRV

-456 SQYANQTQQ
+456 AQYANQTQQ
-465 AEQSAPQQQQPA
+465 AEQSAPQQQQPTK
-477 QPQITEQKPVA
+477 PQTTEQKPVA
-488 QDNKAPAAQQQ
+488 QDNKAPVTQQSAQSQTTEQKPVAQDNKAPVTQQSAQSQTTEQKPVAQDNKASAAQQTAQ
-499 PAQSQTTEQK
+499 PQTTEQK

-533 PVVQDNKAP
+533 PVVQDNKAHATQQPTQSQTTEQKPVAQDNNAP
-542 AVQQQP
+542 AAQQQP
-548 TQSQTTE
+548 AQSQTTE
-555 QKPVVQDNKAPAAQQ
+555 QKPVVQDNKAPAA
-570 PAQPQTT
+570 
-577 EQKPV
+577 
-582 VQDNK
+582 
-587 APAAQQQPA
+587 
-596 QHQTTEQKP
+596 
-605 IVQDNKAPAA
+605 
-615 QQPAQT
+615 
-621 QTTEQKPV
+621 
-629 AQDNKA
+629 
-635 PAAQQQPAQPQTT
+635 
-648 EQKPVAQDN
+648 
-657 KATAAQQQPAQ
+657 QQPAQ

-700 AQDNKAPATQQP
+700 AQDNKAPAAQQP
-712 TQSQTTEQKP
+712 AQPQTTEQKPVAQDNKAPAAQQPAQPQATEQKP

-731 AQQPAQP
+731 AQQPSQS
-738 QNTEQK
+738 QTTEQK

-768 VIQDNKAPAAQQPA
+768 VAQDNKAPAVQQPAQPQTTEQKPVVQDNKAPAAQQPA

-821 PATQQPTQSQ
+821 PA
-831 TTEQKPVAQD
+831 
-841 NKAPAAQQQPA
+841 
-852 QSQTTEQKPVAQD
+852 
-865 NKAPAAQQ
+865 AQQ
-873 PAQSQTTEQ
+873 PAQ
-882 KPVAQDNKAPATQQ
+882 P
-896 PAQSQTTEQKPVAQD
+896 
-911 NKAPAV
+911 
-917 QQPAQSQTTEQKPVV
+917 QTTEQKPVV

-942 PAQPQNTEQ
+942 PAQPQ
-951 KPVVQDNK
+951 
-959 APAAQQQPSHSQ
+959 

-979 IELNHSSLNLGKA
+979 IELNHSSLNFGKT

-1088 SGSNVVNKPSIV
+1088 SGSNVANKPSIVPNTEVPKGPSGVPLADGDEQQLSSGSNVANKPSIVPNTEVPKVPSGVPLADGDEQQLSSGSNVANKPSIV

-1121 LSSGSNVVN
+1121 LSSGSNVAN

-1148 VADGNEQQLS
+1148 VADGDEQQLS
-1158 SGSNVVNKPSIV
+1158 SGSNVANKPSIV

-1228 SDSNVANK
+1228 SGSNVANKPSIVPNTEVPKGPSGVPVTDGDEQQLSSGSNVANK

-1254 ADGDEQQLSSGSNIA
+1254 ADGDE
-1269 NKPSIVPNTE
+1269 
-1279 VPKGPS
+1279 
-1285 GVPVADGDKSVV
+1285 SVV

-1337 PFAKLYGAMQQGHYD
+1337 PFAKLYGVMQQGHYD

-1386 SSQTKSNSNQYVPSG
+1386 SSQTQSNSNQYVPSG

-1420 IVKGPVDAEAAS
+1420 IVKGPVEAEAAS
-1432 EEPSITDKPN
+1432 EEPSIIDKPK
-1442 HVTNASATDVSKTK
+1442 HATNASATDVSKTK

-1481 ALEQNIKENKQEQK
+1481 ALEQNIKENKQEQI

-1557 LYQHTISEQN
+1557 LYQQTISEQN
-1567 AQKARVLGS
+1567 AQQTRVLGS

-1609 QQNTGTTN
+1609 QQNTGATN
-1617 LANRNTVGHTTVDQ
+1617 LANRNTVGNTTVDQ

-1653 VQGQAQAQAQNLAN
+1653 VQGQAQTQNLAN

-1674 NTATQ
+1674 NTSTQ
-1679 GGQAQAQGQAQVSTP
+1679 GSQAQAQGQAQVSTP
-1694 AQAQGQPQ
+1694 AQVQGQP
-1702 AQAQAQA
+1702 QAQAQA
-1709 QVQGQAQAPV
+1709 QVQGQAQTPVQGQAQAPV
-1719 QVQPQGQAQ
+1719 QGQAQ

-1742 VQPNVN
+1742 VQPNVS

-1759 QMQAQVQAQA
+1759 QMQAQVQVQTQAQA
-1769 QAQVQALAQAQAQAQ
+1769 QAQIQAQ

-2241 SRFKY
+2241 SKFKY

>member
-72 SLSQAANKSDTA
+72 SLSQAAAKSDTA
-84 PVDEQAQKMA
+84 TVDEQAQKMA

-405 MPEYTFDKASVKA
+405 MPEYTFDKSSVKA

-445 ARARSAISAHS
+445 ARARSAINAHS

-477 QPQITEQKPVA
+477 QPQ
-488 QDNKAPAAQQQ
+488 
-499 PAQSQTTEQK
+499 TTEQK
-509 PVAQDNKAPAAQQQ
+509 PVA
-523 PAQSQTTEQK
+523 
-533 PVVQDNKAP
+533 
-542 AVQQQP
+542 
-548 TQSQTTE
+548 
-555 QKPVVQDNKAPAAQQ
+555 QDNKAPAAQQ

-577 EQKPV
+577 EQ
-582 VQDNK
+582 
-587 APAAQQQPA
+587 
-596 QHQTTEQKP
+596 T
-605 IVQDNKAPAA
+605 
-615 QQPAQT
+615 
-621 QTTEQKPV
+621 
-629 AQDNKA
+629 
-635 PAAQQQPAQPQTT
+635 
-648 EQKPVAQDN
+648 
-657 KATAAQQQPAQ
+657 
-668 PQTTEQKPVAQ
+668 PVAQ

-712 TQSQTTEQKP
+712 AQSQTTEQKPVAQDNKAPAAQQQPAQPQTTEQKP

-738 QNTEQK
+738 QATEQK
-744 PVAQDNKAPAAQQ
+744 PVVQDNKAPAAQQ
-757 PAQSQTTEQKP
+757 QPAQPQTTEQKP
-768 VIQDNKAPAAQQPA
+768 VVQDNKAPAAQQQPA
-782 QPQTTEQKPV
+782 QSQTTEQKPV

-814 VVQDNKA
+814 VAQDNKA
-821 PATQQPTQSQ
+821 PAAQQPAQSQ

-873 PAQSQTTEQ
+873 PAQPQTTEQ
-882 KPVAQDNKAPATQQ
+882 KPVVQDNKTPAAQQ
-896 PAQSQTTEQKPVAQD
+896 PAQPQTTEQKPVVQD

-942 PAQPQNTEQ
+942 PAQPQ
-951 KPVVQDNK
+951 
-959 APAAQQQPSHSQ
+959 

-979 IELNHSSLNLGKA
+979 IELNHSSLNFGKT

-1088 SGSNVVNKPSIV
+1088 SGSNVANKPSIV

-1121 LSSGSNVVN
+1121 LSSGSNVAN

-1135 PNTEVPKGPSGVP
+1135 PNNEVPKGPSGVP
-1148 VADGNEQQLS
+1148 VADGDEQQLS
-1158 SGSNVVNKPSIV
+1158 SGSNLANKPSIV

-1228 SDSNVANK
+1228 SGSNVANK

-1254 ADGDEQQLSSGSNIA
+1254 TDGDE
-1269 NKPSIVPNTE
+1269 
-1279 VPKGPS
+1279 
-1285 GVPVADGDKSVV
+1285 SVV

-1317 SNNNLAGAGAPT
+1317 SNNTLAGAGAPT
-1329 VEHSNRTN
+1329 VGHSNRTN

-1386 SSQTKSNSNQYVPSG
+1386 SSQTQSNSNQYVPSG

-1432 EEPSITDKPN
+1432 EEPSITDKPY

-1469 EAVVQEKQATKE
+1469 EAVIQEKQATKE

-1567 AQKARVLGS
+1567 AQQARVLGS

-1609 QQNTGTTN
+1609 QQNTGATN

-1653 VQGQAQAQAQNLAN
+1653 AQGQTQAQAQNLAN

-1679 GGQAQAQGQAQVSTP
+1679 GGQAQTQGQAQVSTP
-1694 AQAQGQPQ
+1694 AQVQGQP
-1702 AQAQAQA
+1702 QAQAQA
-1709 QVQGQAQAPV
+1709 QVQGQAQSQAPV

-1728 VQTNVPNSNVQSQA
+1728 AQTNVPNSNVQNQA
-1742 VQPNVN
+1742 VQPNVS

-1759 QMQAQVQAQA
+1759 QMQAQAQVQA
-1769 QAQVQALAQAQAQAQ
+1769 QALAQAQAQAQ
-1784 IQANGN
+1784 IQGNGN

-1952 ALDNLLNKSEQ
+1952 ALDNLLNKGEQ

-2241 SRFKY
+2241 SKFKY

>member
-31 QEQSRPASMNKAAT
+31 QEQPRPASMNKAAT

-72 SLSQAANKSDTA
+72 SLSQAAAKSDTA
-84 PVDEQAQKMA
+84 TVDEQAQKMA

-227 AESQTSSTTTIKAQE
+227 TESQTSSTTTIKAQE

-465 AEQSAPQQQQPA
+465 AEQPAPQ
-477 QPQITEQKPVA
+477 
-488 QDNKAPAAQQQ
+488 
-499 PAQSQTTEQK
+499 
-509 PVAQDNKAPAAQQQ
+509 
-523 PAQSQTTEQK
+523 
-533 PVVQDNKAP
+533 
-542 AVQQQP
+542 
-548 TQSQTTE
+548 
-555 QKPVVQDNKAPAAQQ
+555 
-570 PAQPQTT
+570 
-577 EQKPV
+577 
-582 VQDNK
+582 
-587 APAAQQQPA
+587 
-596 QHQTTEQKP
+596 
-605 IVQDNKAPAA
+605 
-615 QQPAQT
+615 
-621 QTTEQKPV
+621 
-629 AQDNKA
+629 
-635 PAAQQQPAQPQTT
+635 
-648 EQKPVAQDN
+648 
-657 KATAAQQQPAQ
+657 QQQPAQ

-700 AQDNKAPATQQP
+700 AQDNKAPA
-712 TQSQTTEQKP
+712 
-722 VVQDNKAPA
+722 
-731 AQQPAQP
+731 
-738 QNTEQK
+738 
-744 PVAQDNKAPAAQQ
+744 
-757 PAQSQTTEQKP
+757 
-768 VIQDNKAPAAQQPA
+768 AQQPA

-792 VQDNKAPAAQQPAQ
+792 VQDNKAPTAQQPAQ

-814 VVQDNKA
+814 VAQDNKA
-821 PATQQPTQSQ
+821 PTAQQPALPQ

-841 NKAPAAQQQPA
+841 NKATAAQQPA
-852 QSQTTEQKPVAQD
+852 QPQTTEQKPVAQD

-882 KPVAQDNKAPATQQ
+882 KPVAQDNKAPAAQQQ
-896 PAQSQTTEQKPVAQD
+896 PTHSQTTEQQPVA
-911 NKAPAV
+911 
-917 QQPAQSQTTEQKPVV
+917 

-959 APAAQQQPSHSQ
+959 APAAQQPAQSQTTEQKPVVQDNKAPAAQQPAQPQTTEQKPAVQDNKAPAAQQPAQPQ

-979 IELNHSSLNLGKA
+979 IELNHSSLNLGKT

-1076 QPVADGDEQQLS
+1076 QPVADGEEQQLS
-1088 SGSNVVNKPSIV
+1088 SGSIVANKPSIV

-1108 PSGVPVAD
+1108 PSGVPVSD

-1121 LSSGSNVVN
+1121 LSSGSNVAN

-1135 PNTEVPKGPSGVP
+1135 PTTEVPKGPSGVP
-1148 VADGNEQQLS
+1148 V
-1158 SGSNVVNKPSIV
+1158 
-1170 PNTEVP
+1170 
-1176 KGPSGV
+1176 
-1182 PMADGDEQ
+1182 ADGDEQ

-1228 SDSNVANK
+1228 SGSNVANK

-1241 NTEVPK
+1241 TTEVPK
-1247 GPSGVPV
+1247 GPSGVPM
-1254 ADGDEQQLSSGSNIA
+1254 AEGDE
-1269 NKPSIVPNTE
+1269 
-1279 VPKGPS
+1279 
-1285 GVPVADGDKSVV
+1285 SVV

-1317 SNNNLAGAGAPT
+1317 SNNTLAGAGAPT
-1329 VEHSNRTN
+1329 VEHSNRSN

-1386 SSQTKSNSNQYVPSG
+1386 SSQTQSNSNQYVPSG

-1557 LYQHTISEQN
+1557 LYQQTISEQN
-1567 AQKARVLGS
+1567 AQQSRVLGS

-1609 QQNTGTTN
+1609 QQNTGATN

-1641 AVSANQLNQGTQ
+1641 AVSANQLNQGAQ
-1653 VQGQAQAQAQNLAN
+1653 AQGQTQAQAQNLAN

-1674 NTATQ
+1674 NSATQ
-1679 GGQAQAQGQAQVSTP
+1679 GGQAQAQVSTP
-1694 AQAQGQPQ
+1694 AQVQGQPQ
-1702 AQAQAQA
+1702 AQAQTQA
-1709 QVQGQAQAPV
+1709 QVQGQAQAQAPV

-1728 VQTNVPNSNVQSQA
+1728 VQVPGQAQVQTNVPNSNVQNQD
-1742 VQPNVN
+1742 VQPNVS

-1759 QMQAQVQAQA
+1759 QMQAQVQAQ
-1769 QAQVQALAQAQAQAQ
+1769 VQAQ

-1836 NLTSAPLSGVV
+1836 NNLTSAPLSGVV

-1858 FSQILNK
+1858 FNQILNK
-1865 GASEPNAL
+1865 GATEPNAL

-1938 SSSNESKSVDPSKA
+1938 SSSNDSKSVDPSKA
-1952 ALDNLLNKSEQ
+1952 ALDNLLNKGEQ

>member
-72 SLSQAANKSDTA
+72 SLSQAAAKSDTA

-122 NVVRT
+122 NVVRS

-349 ADGELPPPSTT
+349 ADEELPPPSTT

-465 AEQSAPQQQQPA
+465 AEQPAPQQQQPA
-477 QPQITEQKPVA
+477 QPQTTEQKQVV
-488 QDNKAPAAQQQ
+488 QDNKAPAAQQ
-499 PAQSQTTEQK
+499 PAQPQTTEQK
-509 PVAQDNKAPAAQQQ
+509 PVAQDNKAPAAQQ
-523 PAQSQTTEQK
+523 PAQPQTTEQK

-570 PAQPQTT
+570 
-577 EQKPV
+577 
-582 VQDNK
+582 
-587 APAAQQQPA
+587 
-596 QHQTTEQKP
+596 
-605 IVQDNKAPAA
+605 
-615 QQPAQT
+615 
-621 QTTEQKPV
+621 
-629 AQDNKA
+629 
-635 PAAQQQPAQPQTT
+635 QPAQPQTT

-657 KATAAQQQPAQ
+657 KT
-668 PQTTEQKPVAQ
+668 
-679 DNKAPA
+679 
-685 AQQPAQPQTTEQKPV
+685 
-700 AQDNKAPATQQP
+700 PATQQP

-722 VVQDNKAPA
+722 AVQDNKAPA

-738 QNTEQK
+738 
-744 PVAQDNKAPAAQQ
+744 
-757 PAQSQTTEQKP
+757 
-768 VIQDNKAPAAQQPA
+768 
-782 QPQTTEQKPV
+782 
-792 VQDNKAPAAQQPAQ
+792 
-806 PQTTEQKP
+806 
-814 VVQDNKA
+814 
-821 PATQQPTQSQ
+821 
-831 TTEQKPVAQD
+831 
-841 NKAPAAQQQPA
+841 
-852 QSQTTEQKPVAQD
+852 
-865 NKAPAAQQ
+865 
-873 PAQSQTTEQ
+873 QTTEQ

-911 NKAPAV
+911 NKAPA
-917 QQPAQSQTTEQKPVV
+917 
-932 QDNKAPAAQQ
+932 AQQ
-942 PAQPQNTEQ
+942 PAQP
-951 KPVVQDNK
+951 
-959 APAAQQQPSHSQ
+959 Q

-979 IELNHSSLNLGKA
+979 IELNHSSLNLGKT

-1076 QPVADGDEQQLS
+1076 QPVTNGDEQQLSSGSNVANKPSIVPNTEVPKGTSGVPVTDGDEQQLS
-1088 SGSNVVNKPSIV
+1088 SGSNVANKPIIV

-1121 LSSGSNVVN
+1121 LSSGSNVAN

-1148 VADGNEQQLS
+1148 VAN
-1158 SGSNVVNKPSIV
+1158 
-1170 PNTEVP
+1170 
-1176 KGPSGV
+1176 
-1182 PMADGDEQ
+1182 GDEQ

-1221 GDEQQLS
+1221 GDE
-1228 SDSNVANK
+1228 
-1236 PSIVP
+1236 
-1241 NTEVPK
+1241 
-1247 GPSGVPV
+1247 
-1254 ADGDEQQLSSGSNIA
+1254 
-1269 NKPSIVPNTE
+1269 
-1279 VPKGPS
+1279 
-1285 GVPVADGDKSVV
+1285 SVV

-1337 PFAKLYGAMQQGHYD
+1337 PFAKLYGVMQQGHYD

-1386 SSQTKSNSNQYVPSG
+1386 SSQTQSNSNQYVPSG

-1456 EFLAQNAQEAQEK
+1456 EFLAQNAQEK

-1557 LYQHTISEQN
+1557 LYQQTISEQN
-1567 AQKARVLGS
+1567 AQQTRVLGS

-1609 QQNTGTTN
+1609 QQNTGATN

-1641 AVSANQLNQGTQ
+1641 AVSANQLNQGAQ
-1653 VQGQAQAQAQNLAN
+1653 AQGQAQAQNLAN
-1667 TPSAGAQ
+1667 NPSAGAQ

-1679 GGQAQAQGQAQVSTP
+1679 GSQAQAQVSTT
-1694 AQAQGQPQ
+1694 AQVQGQPQ
-1702 AQAQAQA
+1702 AQAQTQPQA

-1719 QVQPQGQAQ
+1719 QGQAQAPVQGQAQ

-1742 VQPNVN
+1742 VQPNVG

-1759 QMQAQVQAQA
+1759 QMQAQVQVQVQTQAQA
-1769 QAQVQALAQAQAQAQ
+1769 QAQAQIQAQ

-1865 GASEPNAL
+1865 GATEPNAL

-1938 SSSNESKSVDPSKA
+1938 SSSNDSKSVDPSKA

-2241 SRFKY
+2241 SKFKY

>member
-465 AEQSAPQQQQPA
+465 AEQPAPQQQQPA
-477 QPQITEQKPVA
+477 QP
-488 QDNKAPAAQQQ
+488 
-499 PAQSQTTEQK
+499 
-509 PVAQDNKAPAAQQQ
+509 
-523 PAQSQTTEQK
+523 
-533 PVVQDNKAP
+533 
-542 AVQQQP
+542 
-548 TQSQTTE
+548 
-555 QKPVVQDNKAPAAQQ
+555 
-570 PAQPQTT
+570 
-577 EQKPV
+577 
-582 VQDNK
+582 
-587 APAAQQQPA
+587 
-596 QHQTTEQKP
+596 
-605 IVQDNKAPAA
+605 
-615 QQPAQT
+615 
-621 QTTEQKPV
+621 
-629 AQDNKA
+629 
-635 PAAQQQPAQPQTT
+635 
-648 EQKPVAQDN
+648 
-657 KATAAQQQPAQ
+657 
-668 PQTTEQKPVAQ
+668 
-679 DNKAPA
+679 
-685 AQQPAQPQTTEQKPV
+685 
-700 AQDNKAPATQQP
+700 
-712 TQSQTTEQKP
+712 
-722 VVQDNKAPA
+722 
-731 AQQPAQP
+731 
-738 QNTEQK
+738 
-744 PVAQDNKAPAAQQ
+744 
-757 PAQSQTTEQKP
+757 
-768 VIQDNKAPAAQQPA
+768 
-782 QPQTTEQKPV
+782 
-792 VQDNKAPAAQQPAQ
+792 
-806 PQTTEQKP
+806 
-814 VVQDNKA
+814 
-821 PATQQPTQSQ
+821 
-831 TTEQKPVAQD
+831 
-841 NKAPAAQQQPA
+841 
-852 QSQTTEQKPVAQD
+852 
-865 NKAPAAQQ
+865 
-873 PAQSQTTEQ
+873 
-882 KPVAQDNKAPATQQ
+882 
-896 PAQSQTTEQKPVAQD
+896 QTTEQKPVAQD

-979 IELNHSSLNLGKA
+979 IELNHSSLNFGKT

-1088 SGSNVVNKPSIV
+1088 SGSNVANKPSIV

-1108 PSGVPVAD
+1108 PSGVP
-1116 GDEQQ
+1116 
-1121 LSSGSNVVN
+1121 L
-1130 KPSIV
+1130 
-1135 PNTEVPKGPSGVP
+1135 
-1148 VADGNEQQLS
+1148 
-1158 SGSNVVNKPSIV
+1158 
-1170 PNTEVP
+1170 
-1176 KGPSGV
+1176 
-1182 PMADGDEQ
+1182 ADGDEQ

-1228 SDSNVANK
+1228 SGSNVANK

-1254 ADGDEQQLSSGSNIA
+1254 ADGDEQQLSSGSNVA

-1285 GVPVADGDKSVV
+1285 GVPVADGDEQQLSSGSNVANKPSIVPNTEVPKGPSGVPVADGDESVV

-1329 VEHSNRTN
+1329 VEHHNRSN

-1386 SSQTKSNSNQYVPSG
+1386 SSQTQSNSNHYVPSG

-1432 EEPSITDKPN
+1432 EEPSITNKPN

-1456 EFLAQNAQEAQEK
+1456 EFLAQNAQEK

-1557 LYQHTISEQN
+1557 LYQQTISEQN
-1567 AQKARVLGS
+1567 AQQSRVLGS

-1609 QQNTGTTN
+1609 QQNTGANN

-1653 VQGQAQAQAQNLAN
+1653 AQGQAQAQAQNLAN
-1667 TPSAGAQ
+1667 NPSAGAQ

-1694 AQAQGQPQ
+1694 AQVQGQPQ

-1728 VQTNVPNSNVQSQA
+1728 AQTNVPNSNVQSQA

-1769 QAQVQALAQAQAQAQ
+1769 QAQVQAQAQAQAQIQAQ

>member
-320 QSPQSSDNLKRIF
+320 QSPQPSDNLKRIF

-465 AEQSAPQQQQPA
+465 AEQPAPQQQQPA
-477 QPQITEQKPVA
+477 QPQTTEQKPVA

-533 PVVQDNKAP
+533 PV
-542 AVQQQP
+542 
-548 TQSQTTE
+548 
-555 QKPVVQDNKAPAAQQ
+555 
-570 PAQPQTT
+570 
-577 EQKPV
+577 
-582 VQDNK
+582 
-587 APAAQQQPA
+587 
-596 QHQTTEQKP
+596 
-605 IVQDNKAPAA
+605 
-615 QQPAQT
+615 
-621 QTTEQKPV
+621 
-629 AQDNKA
+629 
-635 PAAQQQPAQPQTT
+635 
-648 EQKPVAQDN
+648 
-657 KATAAQQQPAQ
+657 
-668 PQTTEQKPVAQ
+668 AQ

-700 AQDNKAPATQQP
+700 AQDNKAPAAQQQP
-712 TQSQTTEQKP
+712 AQSQTTEQKP

-731 AQQPAQP
+731 TQQP
-738 QNTEQK
+738 T
-744 PVAQDNKAPAAQQ
+744 
-757 PAQSQTTEQKP
+757 
-768 VIQDNKAPAAQQPA
+768 

-852 QSQTTEQKPVAQD
+852 QSQTTEQKPVVQD
-865 NKAPAAQQ
+865 NKAPAVQQ

-896 PAQSQTTEQKPVAQD
+896 PAQSQTTEQKPVVQDNKAPAAQQPAQSQTTEQKPVAQD
-911 NKAPAV
+911 NKAPAT
-917 QQPAQSQTTEQKPVV
+917 QQPTQSQTTEQKPVV
-932 QDNKAPAAQQ
+932 QDNKAPAAQP
-942 PAQPQNTEQ
+942 PAQPQTTEQ

-959 APAAQQQPSHSQ
+959 APAAQQQPSQSQTTEQKPVVQDNKTPAAQQPAQSQ

-979 IELNHSSLNLGKA
+979 IELNHSSLNFGKT

-1076 QPVADGDEQQLS
+1076 QPVTYGDEQQLSSGSNVANKPSIVPNTEVPKGPSGVPVADGDEQQLS
-1088 SGSNVVNKPSIV
+1088 SGSGSNVANKPSIV

-1121 LSSGSNVVN
+1121 LSSGSNVAN
-1130 KPSIV
+1130 KPSI
-1135 PNTEVPKGPSGVP
+1135 
-1148 VADGNEQQLS
+1148 A
-1158 SGSNVVNKPSIV
+1158 

-1209 VPKGP
+1209 VPKGTSGVPVTDGEEQQLSSGSNVANKQSIVPNTEVPKGP

-1228 SDSNVANK
+1228 SGSNLANK

-1254 ADGDEQQLSSGSNIA
+1254 ADGDEQQLSSGSNLA

-1285 GVPVADGDKSVV
+1285 GVPMADGDEQQLSSGSNVANKPSIVPKTEVPKGPSGVPVTDGDEQQLSSGSNVANKPSIVPNTEVPKGPSGVPMAEGDESVV

-1317 SNNNLAGAGAPT
+1317 SNNTLAGAGAPT
-1329 VEHSNRTN
+1329 VEHSNRSN

-1386 SSQTKSNSNQYVPSG
+1386 SSQTQSNSNQYVPSG

-1557 LYQHTISEQN
+1557 LYQQTISEQN
-1567 AQKARVLGS
+1567 AQQTRVLGS

-1609 QQNTGTTN
+1609 QQNTGATN

-1641 AVSANQLNQGTQ
+1641 AVSANQLNQGQ
-1653 VQGQAQAQAQNLAN
+1653 AQAQAQAQNLAN
-1667 TPSAGAQ
+1667 THSAGAQ

-1694 AQAQGQPQ
+1694 AQVQGQPQ

-1709 QVQGQAQAPV
+1709 QVQGQAQPPV
-1719 QVQPQGQAQ
+1719 QGQAQ

-1769 QAQVQALAQAQAQAQ
+1769 QAQAQVQVQAQAQIQAQ

-1952 ALDNLLNKSEQ
+1952 ALDNLLNKGEQ

-2241 SRFKY
+2241 SKFKY

>member
-72 SLSQAANKSDTA
+72 SLSQAAAKSDTA

-122 NVVRT
+122 NIVRS

-465 AEQSAPQQQQPA
+465 AEQPAPQQ
-477 QPQITEQKPVA
+477 
-488 QDNKAPAAQQQ
+488 
-499 PAQSQTTEQK
+499 
-509 PVAQDNKAPAAQQQ
+509 
-523 PAQSQTTEQK
+523 
-533 PVVQDNKAP
+533 
-542 AVQQQP
+542 
-548 TQSQTTE
+548 
-555 QKPVVQDNKAPAAQQ
+555 QQ

-587 APAAQQQPA
+587 
-596 QHQTTEQKP
+596 T
-605 IVQDNKAPAA
+605 
-615 QQPAQT
+615 
-621 QTTEQKPV
+621 
-629 AQDNKA
+629 
-635 PAAQQQPAQPQTT
+635 
-648 EQKPVAQDN
+648 
-657 KATAAQQQPAQ
+657 
-668 PQTTEQKPVAQ
+668 
-679 DNKAPA
+679 
-685 AQQPAQPQTTEQKPV
+685 
-700 AQDNKAPATQQP
+700 
-712 TQSQTTEQKP
+712 
-722 VVQDNKAPA
+722 
-731 AQQPAQP
+731 
-738 QNTEQK
+738 
-744 PVAQDNKAPAAQQ
+744 
-757 PAQSQTTEQKP
+757 
-768 VIQDNKAPAAQQPA
+768 PAAQQPA

-814 VVQDNKA
+814 
-821 PATQQPTQSQ
+821 
-831 TTEQKPVAQD
+831 
-841 NKAPAAQQQPA
+841 
-852 QSQTTEQKPVAQD
+852 
-865 NKAPAAQQ
+865 
-873 PAQSQTTEQ
+873 
-882 KPVAQDNKAPATQQ
+882 
-896 PAQSQTTEQKPVAQD
+896 
-911 NKAPAV
+911 
-917 QQPAQSQTTEQKPVV
+917 
-932 QDNKAPAAQQ
+932 
-942 PAQPQNTEQ
+942 
-951 KPVVQDNK
+951 
-959 APAAQQQPSHSQ
+959 
-971 TTEQKPSN
+971 SN
-979 IELNHSSLNLGKA
+979 IELNHSSLNFGKT

-1076 QPVADGDEQQLS
+1076 QPVTDGDEQQLSSGSNVANKPSIVPNTEVPKGPSGVPLADGDEQQLS
-1088 SGSNVVNKPSIV
+1088 SGSNVANKPSIV

-1148 VADGNEQQLS
+1148 VADGDEQQLS
-1158 SGSNVVNKPSIV
+1158 SGSNVANKPSIVPNTEVPKGTSGVPVTDGEEQQLSSGSNVANKPSIV

-1221 GDEQQLS
+1221 GDE
-1228 SDSNVANK
+1228 
-1236 PSIVP
+1236 
-1241 NTEVPK
+1241 
-1247 GPSGVPV
+1247 
-1254 ADGDEQQLSSGSNIA
+1254 
-1269 NKPSIVPNTE
+1269 
-1279 VPKGPS
+1279 
-1285 GVPVADGDKSVV
+1285 SVV

-1329 VEHSNRTN
+1329 VEHHNRSN
-1337 PFAKLYGAMQQGHYD
+1337 PFAKLYGVMQQGHYD

-1386 SSQTKSNSNQYVPSG
+1386 SSQAQSNSNQYVPSG

-1543 GKLYENGQINQFSR
+1543 GKLYENGHINQFSR
-1557 LYQHTISEQN
+1557 LYQQTISEQN
-1567 AQKARVLGS
+1567 AQQSRVLGS

-1609 QQNTGTTN
+1609 QQNTGATN

-1679 GGQAQAQGQAQVSTP
+1679 GGQAQAQVSTP
-1694 AQAQGQPQ
+1694 AQVQGQPQ
-1702 AQAQAQA
+1702 AQAQTQPQA
-1709 QVQGQAQAPV
+1709 QVQGQAQTPVQGQAQAPV
-1719 QVQPQGQAQ
+1719 QGQAQ

-1759 QMQAQVQAQA
+1759 QMQAQVQVQTQAQA
-1769 QAQVQALAQAQAQAQ
+1769 QAQAQIQAQ

-1938 SSSNESKSVDPSKA
+1938 SSSSESKSVDPSKA

>member
-72 SLSQAANKSDTA
+72 SLSQAAAKSDTA
-84 PVDEQAQKMA
+84 TVDEQAQKMA

-122 NVVRT
+122 NVVRS

-360 NKQAPTNVRQLSL
+360 NKQAQTNVRQLSL

-465 AEQSAPQQQQPA
+465 AEQPAPQQQQPA
-477 QPQITEQKPVA
+477 QPQTTEQKPVA
-488 QDNKAPAAQQQ
+488 QDNKAPAAQQPAQPQTTEQKPVAQDNKAPAAQQQPAQSQTTEQKPVVQDNKAPAAQQPAQSQTTEQKPVAQDNKAPAAQQPAQPQTTEQKPVAQDNKAPATQQQPAQSQTTEQKPVVQDNKAPAAQQQPAQSQTTEQKPVAQDNKAPATQQ

-542 AVQQQP
+542 A
-548 TQSQTTE
+548 
-555 QKPVVQDNKAPAAQQ
+555 AQQ
-570 PAQPQTT
+570 PAQP
-577 EQKPV
+577 
-582 VQDNK
+582 
-587 APAAQQQPA
+587 
-596 QHQTTEQKP
+596 
-605 IVQDNKAPAA
+605 
-615 QQPAQT
+615 
-621 QTTEQKPV
+621 
-629 AQDNKA
+629 
-635 PAAQQQPAQPQTT
+635 
-648 EQKPVAQDN
+648 
-657 KATAAQQQPAQ
+657 
-668 PQTTEQKPVAQ
+668 
-679 DNKAPA
+679 
-685 AQQPAQPQTTEQKPV
+685 
-700 AQDNKAPATQQP
+700 
-712 TQSQTTEQKP
+712 
-722 VVQDNKAPA
+722 
-731 AQQPAQP
+731 
-738 QNTEQK
+738 
-744 PVAQDNKAPAAQQ
+744 
-757 PAQSQTTEQKP
+757 
-768 VIQDNKAPAAQQPA
+768 
-782 QPQTTEQKPV
+782 
-792 VQDNKAPAAQQPAQ
+792 
-806 PQTTEQKP
+806 
-814 VVQDNKA
+814 
-821 PATQQPTQSQ
+821 
-831 TTEQKPVAQD
+831 
-841 NKAPAAQQQPA
+841 
-852 QSQTTEQKPVAQD
+852 
-865 NKAPAAQQ
+865 
-873 PAQSQTTEQ
+873 
-882 KPVAQDNKAPATQQ
+882 
-896 PAQSQTTEQKPVAQD
+896 
-911 NKAPAV
+911 
-917 QQPAQSQTTEQKPVV
+917 
-932 QDNKAPAAQQ
+932 
-942 PAQPQNTEQ
+942 
-951 KPVVQDNK
+951 
-959 APAAQQQPSHSQ
+959 Q

-979 IELNHSSLNLGKA
+979 IELNHSSLNFGKT

-1076 QPVADGDEQQLS
+1076 QPVTDGDEQQLS
-1088 SGSNVVNKPSIV
+1088 SGSNVANKPSIV

-1108 PSGVPVAD
+1108 PSGVPLAD

-1121 LSSGSNVVN
+1121 LSSGSNVAN

-1135 PNTEVPKGPSGVP
+1135 PNTEGPKGPSGVP
-1148 VADGNEQQLS
+1148 V
-1158 SGSNVVNKPSIV
+1158 
-1170 PNTEVP
+1170 
-1176 KGPSGV
+1176 
-1182 PMADGDEQ
+1182 ADGDEQ

-1228 SDSNVANK
+1228 SGSNVANK

-1254 ADGDEQQLSSGSNIA
+1254 ADGDEQQLSSGSNVANKPSIVPNTEVPKGPSGVPVADGYEQQLSSGSNVA

-1285 GVPVADGDKSVV
+1285 GVPVADGDEQQLSSGSNVANKPSIAPNTEVPKGPSGVPVADGDEQQLSSGSNVANKPSIIPNTEVPKGPSSVPVADGDESVV

-1329 VEHSNRTN
+1329 VEHHNRSN
-1337 PFAKLYGAMQQGHYD
+1337 PFAKLYGAMQQGHYN

-1386 SSQTKSNSNQYVPSG
+1386 SSQTQSNSNQYLPSG

-1407 EASDEAQFSNNTI
+1407 EASDEDQFSNNTI
-1420 IVKGPVDAEAAS
+1420 IVKGPVDAETAS
-1432 EEPSITDKPN
+1432 EEPSITDKPK
-1442 HVTNASATDVSKTK
+1442 HATNASATDVSKTK

-1481 ALEQNIKENKQEQK
+1481 VLEQNIKENKQEQK

-1567 AQKARVLGS
+1567 AQQARVLGS

-1609 QQNTGTTN
+1609 QQNTGATN

-1679 GGQAQAQGQAQVSTP
+1679 GSQAQAQGQAQVSTP
-1694 AQAQGQPQ
+1694 AQVQGQPQ

-1759 QMQAQVQAQA
+1759 QMQAQVQ
-1769 QAQVQALAQAQAQAQ
+1769 AQAQAQAQ

-1952 ALDNLLNKSEQ
+1952 ALDNLLNKGEQ

>member
-72 SLSQAANKSDTA
+72 SLSQAAAKSDTVT
-84 PVDEQAQKMA
+84 VDEQAQKMA

-122 NVVRT
+122 NVVRS

-360 NKQAPTNVRQLSL
+360 NNQAPTNVRQLSL

-405 MPEYTFDKASVKA
+405 MPEYTFDKSSVKA

-456 SQYANQTQQ
+456 AQHANQTQQ
-465 AEQSAPQQQQPA
+465 AEQPAPQQQQPA
-477 QPQITEQKPVA
+477 QPQTTEQKQVVQDNKAPAAQQPAQPQTTEQKPVA
-488 QDNKAPAAQQQ
+488 QDNKAPAAQQPAQPQTTEQKPVVQDNKAPAVQQQPTQSQTTEQKPVVQDNKAPAAQQQ
-499 PAQSQTTEQK
+499 PAQPQTTEQKPVAQDNKTPATQQPTQSQTTEQK

-542 AVQQQP
+542 AVQQ
-548 TQSQTTE
+548 
-555 QKPVVQDNKAPAAQQ
+555 
-570 PAQPQTT
+570 
-577 EQKPV
+577 
-582 VQDNK
+582 
-587 APAAQQQPA
+587 
-596 QHQTTEQKP
+596 
-605 IVQDNKAPAA
+605 
-615 QQPAQT
+615 
-621 QTTEQKPV
+621 
-629 AQDNKA
+629 
-635 PAAQQQPAQPQTT
+635 
-648 EQKPVAQDN
+648 
-657 KATAAQQQPAQ
+657 
-668 PQTTEQKPVAQ
+668 
-679 DNKAPA
+679 
-685 AQQPAQPQTTEQKPV
+685 
-700 AQDNKAPATQQP
+700 
-712 TQSQTTEQKP
+712 
-722 VVQDNKAPA
+722 
-731 AQQPAQP
+731 
-738 QNTEQK
+738 
-744 PVAQDNKAPAAQQ
+744 
-757 PAQSQTTEQKP
+757 
-768 VIQDNKAPAAQQPA
+768 
-782 QPQTTEQKPV
+782 
-792 VQDNKAPAAQQPAQ
+792 
-806 PQTTEQKP
+806 
-814 VVQDNKA
+814 
-821 PATQQPTQSQ
+821 
-831 TTEQKPVAQD
+831 
-841 NKAPAAQQQPA
+841 
-852 QSQTTEQKPVAQD
+852 
-865 NKAPAAQQ
+865 

-896 PAQSQTTEQKPVAQD
+896 PAQSQTTEQKPV
-911 NKAPAV
+911 
-917 QQPAQSQTTEQKPVV
+917 V
-932 QDNKAPAAQQ
+932 QDNKAPATQQ
-942 PAQPQNTEQ
+942 PAQP
-951 KPVVQDNK
+951 
-959 APAAQQQPSHSQ
+959 Q

-979 IELNHSSLNLGKA
+979 IELNHSSLNFGKT

-1088 SGSNVVNKPSIV
+1088 SGSNVANKPSIV
-1100 PNTEVPKG
+1100 PNTEIPKG
-1108 PSGVPVAD
+1108 PSGVPV
-1116 GDEQQ
+1116 
-1121 LSSGSNVVN
+1121 
-1130 KPSIV
+1130 
-1135 PNTEVPKGPSGVP
+1135 
-1148 VADGNEQQLS
+1148 
-1158 SGSNVVNKPSIV
+1158 
-1170 PNTEVP
+1170 
-1176 KGPSGV
+1176 
-1182 PMADGDEQ
+1182 ADGDEQ

-1221 GDEQQLS
+1221 GDE
-1228 SDSNVANK
+1228 
-1236 PSIVP
+1236 
-1241 NTEVPK
+1241 
-1247 GPSGVPV
+1247 
-1254 ADGDEQQLSSGSNIA
+1254 
-1269 NKPSIVPNTE
+1269 
-1279 VPKGPS
+1279 
-1285 GVPVADGDKSVV
+1285 SVV

-1337 PFAKLYGAMQQGHYD
+1337 PFAKLYGVMQQGHYD

-1386 SSQTKSNSNQYVPSG
+1386 SSQTQSNSNQYVPSG

-1557 LYQHTISEQN
+1557 LYQQTISEQN
-1567 AQKARVLGS
+1567 AQQTRVLGS

-1609 QQNTGTTN
+1609 QQNTGATN

-1631 SNRLLGGDQS
+1631 SNRLSGGDQS

-1653 VQGQAQAQAQNLAN
+1653 VQGQTQAQA
-1667 TPSAGAQ
+1667 
-1674 NTATQ
+1674 
-1679 GGQAQAQGQAQVSTP
+1679 QAQAQGQAQVSTP
-1694 AQAQGQPQ
+1694 AQVQGQPQ

-1709 QVQGQAQAPV
+1709 QVQVQAQPPVQGQAQAPV
-1719 QVQPQGQAQ
+1719 QGQAQ

-1769 QAQVQALAQAQAQAQ
+1769 QAQVQAQAQ

-1865 GASEPNAL
+1865 GATEPNAL

>member
-456 SQYANQTQQ
+456 AQYANQTQQ
-465 AEQSAPQQQQPA
+465 AEQPAPQQQQSA
-477 QPQITEQKPVA
+477 QP
-488 QDNKAPAAQQQ
+488 
-499 PAQSQTTEQK
+499 QTTEQK
-509 PVAQDNKAPAAQQQ
+509 PVA
-523 PAQSQTTEQK
+523 
-533 PVVQDNKAP
+533 
-542 AVQQQP
+542 
-548 TQSQTTE
+548 
-555 QKPVVQDNKAPAAQQ
+555 QDNKAPAAQQ

-596 QHQTTEQKP
+596 QPQTTEQKP
-605 IVQDNKAPAA
+605 VVQDNTAPAA
-615 QQPAQT
+615 QQPAQS
-621 QTTEQKPV
+621 
-629 AQDNKA
+629 
-635 PAAQQQPAQPQTT
+635 
-648 EQKPVAQDN
+648 
-657 KATAAQQQPAQ
+657 
-668 PQTTEQKPVAQ
+668 QTTEQKPVAQ

-700 AQDNKAPATQQP
+700 AQDNKAPA
-712 TQSQTTEQKP
+712 
-722 VVQDNKAPA
+722 
-731 AQQPAQP
+731 
-738 QNTEQK
+738 
-744 PVAQDNKAPAAQQ
+744 
-757 PAQSQTTEQKP
+757 
-768 VIQDNKAPAAQQPA
+768 
-782 QPQTTEQKPV
+782 
-792 VQDNKAPAAQQPAQ
+792 AQQPAQ

-821 PATQQPTQSQ
+821 PATQQPAQSQ
-831 TTEQKPVAQD
+831 TTEQKPVVQD
-841 NKAPAAQQQPA
+841 NKAPAAQQPA
-852 QSQTTEQKPVAQD
+852 QSQTTEQKPVVQDNKAPAAQQQPTHSQTTEQKPVVQD

-896 PAQSQTTEQKPVAQD
+896 PAQLQTTEQKPVVQDGKAPAAQQQPTQSQTTEQKPVAQDNKAPAAQQPAQPQTTEQKPVAQD

-959 APAAQQQPSHSQ
+959 APATQPQTTEQKPVVQDNKAPAAQQPAQPQTTEQKPVAQDNKAPAAQHPAQPQ

-979 IELNHSSLNLGKA
+979 IELNHSSLNFGKT

-1076 QPVADGDEQQLS
+1076 QPV
-1088 SGSNVVNKPSIV
+1088 
-1100 PNTEVPKG
+1100 T
-1108 PSGVPVAD
+1108 
-1116 GDEQQ
+1116 
-1121 LSSGSNVVN
+1121 
-1130 KPSIV
+1130 
-1135 PNTEVPKGPSGVP
+1135 
-1148 VADGNEQQLS
+1148 
-1158 SGSNVVNKPSIV
+1158 
-1170 PNTEVP
+1170 
-1176 KGPSGV
+1176 
-1182 PMADGDEQ
+1182 DGDEQ

-1228 SDSNVANK
+1228 SGSNVANKPSIVPNTEVPKGPSGVPVADGDEQQLNSGSNVANK

-1254 ADGDEQQLSSGSNIA
+1254 ADGDEQQLSSGSNVANKPSIVPNTEVPKGPSGVPVTDGDEQQQLSSGSNLA

-1285 GVPVADGDKSVV
+1285 GVPVADGDEQQLSSGSNVANKPSIVPNTEVPKGPSVVPVADGDESVV
-1297 EQKVDT
+1297 EHKVDT

-1329 VEHSNRTN
+1329 VEHHNRSN
-1337 PFAKLYGAMQQGHYD
+1337 PFAKLYGVMQQGHYD

-1386 SSQTKSNSNQYVPSG
+1386 SSQTKSNSNHYVPSG

-1557 LYQHTISEQN
+1557 LYQQTISEQN
-1567 AQKARVLGS
+1567 AQQTRVLGS

-1609 QQNTGTTN
+1609 QQNTGATN

-1653 VQGQAQAQAQNLAN
+1653 AQGQAQAQAQNLAN

-1679 GGQAQAQGQAQVSTP
+1679 GGQGQAQVSTP
-1694 AQAQGQPQ
+1694 AQVQGQPQ
-1702 AQAQAQA
+1702 AQAQTQA
-1709 QVQGQAQAPV
+1709 QVQGQAQAQAPV

-1728 VQTNVPNSNVQSQA
+1728 VQVPGQAQVQTNVPNSNVQNQA
-1742 VQPNVN
+1742 VQPNVS

-1759 QMQAQVQAQA
+1759 QMQAQ
-1769 QAQVQALAQAQAQAQ
+1769 AQVQAQAQAQAQ

-1836 NLTSAPLSGVV
+1836 NNLTSAPLSGVV

-1858 FSQILNK
+1858 FNQILNK
-1865 GASEPNAL
+1865 GATEPNAL

-1905 SVVNNVATP
+1905 SVVNNVSTP

-1938 SSSNESKSVDPSKA
+1938 SSSNDSKSVDPSKA

>member
-72 SLSQAANKSDTA
+72 SLSQAAAKSDTA
-84 PVDEQAQKMA
+84 PVDEQSQKMA

-122 NVVRT
+122 NVVRS

-360 NKQAPTNVRQLSL
+360 NNQAPTNVRQLSL

-405 MPEYTFDKASVKA
+405 MPEYTFDKSSVKA

-456 SQYANQTQQ
+456 AQHANQTQQ
-465 AEQSAPQQQQPA
+465 AEQPAPQQQQPA
-477 QPQITEQKPVA
+477 QL
-488 QDNKAPAAQQQ
+488 
-499 PAQSQTTEQK
+499 
-509 PVAQDNKAPAAQQQ
+509 
-523 PAQSQTTEQK
+523 QTTEQK

-542 AVQQQP
+542 AAQQQP
-548 TQSQTTE
+548 AQSQTTE

-582 VQDNK
+582 VQDKK
-587 APAAQQQPA
+587 APAAQQPA
-596 QHQTTEQKP
+596 QPQATEQKP
-605 IVQDNKAPAA
+605 VVQDNKAPAA
-615 QQPAQT
+615 QQPAQSQNT
-621 QTTEQKPV
+621 EQKPVVQDNKAPAAQQPSQSQTTEQKPVAQDNKAPATQQPTLSQTTEQKPV

-635 PAAQQQPAQPQTT
+635 PAAQQQPSQS
-648 EQKPVAQDN
+648 
-657 KATAAQQQPAQ
+657 
-668 PQTTEQKPVAQ
+668 QTTEQKPVAQ

-685 AQQPAQPQTTEQKPV
+685 V
-700 AQDNKAPATQQP
+700 
-712 TQSQTTEQKP
+712 
-722 VVQDNKAPA
+722 
-731 AQQPAQP
+731 
-738 QNTEQK
+738 
-744 PVAQDNKAPAAQQ
+744 
-757 PAQSQTTEQKP
+757 
-768 VIQDNKAPAAQQPA
+768 QQPA

-814 VVQDNKA
+814 
-821 PATQQPTQSQ
+821 
-831 TTEQKPVAQD
+831 
-841 NKAPAAQQQPA
+841 
-852 QSQTTEQKPVAQD
+852 
-865 NKAPAAQQ
+865 
-873 PAQSQTTEQ
+873 
-882 KPVAQDNKAPATQQ
+882 
-896 PAQSQTTEQKPVAQD
+896 
-911 NKAPAV
+911 
-917 QQPAQSQTTEQKPVV
+917 
-932 QDNKAPAAQQ
+932 
-942 PAQPQNTEQ
+942 
-951 KPVVQDNK
+951 
-959 APAAQQQPSHSQ
+959 
-971 TTEQKPSN
+971 SN
-979 IELNHSSLNLGKA
+979 IELNHSSLNFGKT

-1076 QPVADGDEQQLS
+1076 QPVTDGDEQQLS
-1088 SGSNVVNKPSIV
+1088 SGSNIANKPSIV

-1108 PSGVPVAD
+1108 PSGVPV
-1116 GDEQQ
+1116 
-1121 LSSGSNVVN
+1121 
-1130 KPSIV
+1130 
-1135 PNTEVPKGPSGVP
+1135 
-1148 VADGNEQQLS
+1148 
-1158 SGSNVVNKPSIV
+1158 
-1170 PNTEVP
+1170 
-1176 KGPSGV
+1176 
-1182 PMADGDEQ
+1182 ADGDEQ

-1221 GDEQQLS
+1221 GDE
-1228 SDSNVANK
+1228 
-1236 PSIVP
+1236 
-1241 NTEVPK
+1241 
-1247 GPSGVPV
+1247 
-1254 ADGDEQQLSSGSNIA
+1254 
-1269 NKPSIVPNTE
+1269 
-1279 VPKGPS
+1279 
-1285 GVPVADGDKSVV
+1285 SVV

-1337 PFAKLYGAMQQGHYD
+1337 PFAKLYGVMQQGHYD

-1386 SSQTKSNSNQYVPSG
+1386 SSQTQSNSNQYVPSG

-1557 LYQHTISEQN
+1557 LYQQTISEQN
-1567 AQKARVLGS
+1567 AQQTRVLGS

-1609 QQNTGTTN
+1609 QQNTGATN

-1631 SNRLLGGDQS
+1631 SNRLSGGDQS

-1653 VQGQAQAQAQNLAN
+1653 VQGQTQAQAQAQAQNLAN

-1679 GGQAQAQGQAQVSTP
+1679 GSQAQAQGQAQVSTP
-1694 AQAQGQPQ
+1694 AQVQGQPQ

-1719 QVQPQGQAQ
+1719 QVQPQGQAQVQVQGQAQ

-1769 QAQVQALAQAQAQAQ
+1769 QAQVQAQAQ

-1938 SSSNESKSVDPSKA
+1938 SSSNDSKSVDPSKA

-2241 SRFKY
+2241 SKFKY

>member
-72 SLSQAANKSDTA
+72 SLSQAAAKSDTVT
-84 PVDEQAQKMA
+84 VDEQAQKMA

-138 DNLPPA
+138 DNLPSA

-465 AEQSAPQQQQPA
+465 AEQPAPQQQQPA
-477 QPQITEQKPVA
+477 QPQTTEQKPVVQDNKAPAAQQQPAQTQTTEQKPVA
-488 QDNKAPAAQQQ
+488 QDNKAPATQQPAQPQTTEQKPVVQDNKAPAAQQQ

-509 PVAQDNKAPAAQQQ
+509 PVAQDNKAPAAQQ
-523 PAQSQTTEQK
+523 
-533 PVVQDNKAP
+533 
-542 AVQQQP
+542 
-548 TQSQTTE
+548 
-555 QKPVVQDNKAPAAQQ
+555 

-587 APAAQQQPA
+587 VPAAQ
-596 QHQTTEQKP
+596 
-605 IVQDNKAPAA
+605 
-615 QQPAQT
+615 
-621 QTTEQKPV
+621 
-629 AQDNKA
+629 
-635 PAAQQQPAQPQTT
+635 
-648 EQKPVAQDN
+648 
-657 KATAAQQQPAQ
+657 
-668 PQTTEQKPVAQ
+668 
-679 DNKAPA
+679 
-685 AQQPAQPQTTEQKPV
+685 
-700 AQDNKAPATQQP
+700 
-712 TQSQTTEQKP
+712 
-722 VVQDNKAPA
+722 
-731 AQQPAQP
+731 
-738 QNTEQK
+738 
-744 PVAQDNKAPAAQQ
+744 
-757 PAQSQTTEQKP
+757 
-768 VIQDNKAPAAQQPA
+768 QQPA

-831 TTEQKPVAQD
+831 TTEQKPAVQDNKTPTAQQPAQPQTTEQKPVAQDNKAPAAQQPAQSQTTEQKPVVQD

-873 PAQSQTTEQ
+873 
-882 KPVAQDNKAPATQQ
+882 
-896 PAQSQTTEQKPVAQD
+896 
-911 NKAPAV
+911 
-917 QQPAQSQTTEQKPVV
+917 QPAQSQTTEQKPVV

-942 PAQPQNTEQ
+942 QPAQSQTTEQ

-959 APAAQQQPSHSQ
+959 AHAAQQPAQTQ
-971 TTEQKPSN
+971 TTEQKPVAQDNKAPATQQPAQPQTIEQKPSN
-979 IELNHSSLNLGKA
+979 IELNHSSLNFGKT

-1041 VQARLLESQLK
+1041 VQARLLESQLR

-1088 SGSNVVNKPSIV
+1088 SGSNV
-1100 PNTEVPKG
+1100 
-1108 PSGVPVAD
+1108 A
-1116 GDEQQ
+1116 
-1121 LSSGSNVVN
+1121 
-1130 KPSIV
+1130 
-1135 PNTEVPKGPSGVP
+1135 
-1148 VADGNEQQLS
+1148 
-1158 SGSNVVNKPSIV
+1158 NKPSIV

-1190 QLSSGSNVANKPS
+1190 QVSSGSNVANKPS

-1214 SGVPVAD
+1214 SGVPMAD
-1221 GDEQQLS
+1221 GDEQQVS
-1228 SDSNVANK
+1228 SGSNVADK

-1241 NTEVPK
+1241 NTEDPK
-1247 GPSGVPV
+1247 GPSSVPV
-1254 ADGDEQQLSSGSNIA
+1254 ADGDE
-1269 NKPSIVPNTE
+1269 
-1279 VPKGPS
+1279 
-1285 GVPVADGDKSVV
+1285 SVV

-1317 SNNNLAGAGAPT
+1317 SNNTLAGAGAHT
-1329 VEHSNRTN
+1329 VKHSNRTN

-1359 NLNDKGNSSNTLGF
+1359 TLNDKGNSSNTLGF

-1386 SSQTKSNSNQYVPSG
+1386 SSQTQSNSNQYVPSG

-1456 EFLAQNAQEAQEK
+1456 EFLAQNAQEAKEK
-1469 EAVVQEKQATKE
+1469 EAVIQEKQATKE
-1481 ALEQNIKENKQEQK
+1481 ALELNIKENKQEQK

-1557 LYQHTISEQN
+1557 LYQQTISEQN
-1567 AQKARVLGS
+1567 AQQARVLGS

-1609 QQNTGTTN
+1609 QQNTGATN
-1617 LANRNTVGHTTVDQ
+1617 LANRNTVGNTTVDQ

-1641 AVSANQLNQGTQ
+1641 TVSANQLNQGTQ
-1653 VQGQAQAQAQNLAN
+1653 AKGQTLPQAQAQNLAN
-1667 TPSAGAQ
+1667 TTSAGAQ

-1694 AQAQGQPQ
+1694 AQVQGQP
-1702 AQAQAQA
+1702 QAQA
-1709 QVQGQAQAPV
+1709 QVQGQAQPPV
-1719 QVQPQGQAQ
+1719 QVQPQGQAQVQVPGQAQ
-1728 VQTNVPNSNVQSQA
+1728 VQTNVPNSNVQNQA
-1742 VQPNVN
+1742 VQPNVS

-1759 QMQAQVQAQA
+1759 QMQAQVQAQ
-1769 QAQVQALAQAQAQAQ
+1769 VQAQAQAQ

-1836 NLTSAPLSGVV
+1836 NNLTSAPLSGVV

-1858 FSQILNK
+1858 FNQILNK

-1938 SSSNESKSVDPSKA
+1938 SSSNDSKSVDPSKA
-1952 ALDNLLNKSEQ
+1952 ALDNLLNKGEQ

-1974 IRMNSYESLVN
+1974 IRINSYESLVN

>member
-72 SLSQAANKSDTA
+72 SLSQAATKSDTA

-122 NVVRT
+122 NVVRS

-456 SQYANQTQQ
+456 AQHANQTQQ
-465 AEQSAPQQQQPA
+465 AEQPAPRKQQPA
-477 QPQITEQKPVA
+477 QL
-488 QDNKAPAAQQQ
+488 
-499 PAQSQTTEQK
+499 
-509 PVAQDNKAPAAQQQ
+509 
-523 PAQSQTTEQK
+523 
-533 PVVQDNKAP
+533 
-542 AVQQQP
+542 
-548 TQSQTTE
+548 
-555 QKPVVQDNKAPAAQQ
+555 
-570 PAQPQTT
+570 QTT

-596 QHQTTEQKP
+596 QS
-605 IVQDNKAPAA
+605 
-615 QQPAQT
+615 
-621 QTTEQKPV
+621 
-629 AQDNKA
+629 
-635 PAAQQQPAQPQTT
+635 
-648 EQKPVAQDN
+648 
-657 KATAAQQQPAQ
+657 
-668 PQTTEQKPVAQ
+668 QTTEQKPVAQ

-700 AQDNKAPATQQP
+700 AQDNKAPA
-712 TQSQTTEQKP
+712 
-722 VVQDNKAPA
+722 
-731 AQQPAQP
+731 AQ
-738 QNTEQK
+738 
-744 PVAQDNKAPAAQQ
+744 QQ

-768 VIQDNKAPAAQQPA
+768 VAQDNKAPAAQQPA

-821 PATQQPTQSQ
+821 PAAQQQPAQSQTTEQKPVAQDNKATAAQQQPAQSQ

-873 PAQSQTTEQ
+873 PAQPQTTEQ
-882 KPVAQDNKAPATQQ
+882 KPVAQDNKAPAAQQQPAQPQTTEQKPVAQDNKAPAAQQQ

-911 NKAPAV
+911 NKAPAAQQPAQPQTTEQKPVAQDNKAPAV
-917 QQPAQSQTTEQKPVV
+917 QQPAQPQTTEQKPVVQDNKAPATQQPTQSQTTEQKPAVQDNKAPAAQQPAQPQTTEQKPVVQDNKAPAAQHPAQPQTTEQKPVV

-942 PAQPQNTEQ
+942 PAQPQ
-951 KPVVQDNK
+951 
-959 APAAQQQPSHSQ
+959 

-979 IELNHSSLNLGKA
+979 IELNHSSLNLGKT

-1076 QPVADGDEQQLS
+1076 QPVTNGDEQQLSSGSNVANKPSIVPTTEVPKGPSGVPVTDGDEQQLS

-1108 PSGVPVAD
+1108 PSGVPVTD

-1121 LSSGSNVVN
+1121 LSSGSNVAN

-1148 VADGNEQQLS
+1148 VTDGDEQQLS
-1158 SGSNVVNKPSIV
+1158 SGSNVANKPSIV

-1182 PMADGDEQ
+1182 PVTDGDEQ

-1221 GDEQQLS
+1221 GNEQQLS
-1228 SDSNVANK
+1228 SGSNVANK

-1247 GPSGVPV
+1247 GPSSVPV
-1254 ADGDEQQLSSGSNIA
+1254 ADGDE
-1269 NKPSIVPNTE
+1269 
-1279 VPKGPS
+1279 
-1285 GVPVADGDKSVV
+1285 SVV

-1329 VEHSNRTN
+1329 VEHHNRSN

-1386 SSQTKSNSNQYVPSG
+1386 SSQAQSNSNQYVPSG

-1432 EEPSITDKPN
+1432 EELSITDKPN

-1609 QQNTGTTN
+1609 QQNTGATN

-1641 AVSANQLNQGTQ
+1641 AVSANQLNQGQ
-1653 VQGQAQAQAQNLAN
+1653 AQAQAQAQNLAN
-1667 TPSAGAQ
+1667 THSAGAQ

-1694 AQAQGQPQ
+1694 AQVQGQPQ

-1709 QVQGQAQAPV
+1709 QVQVQAQPPV
-1719 QVQPQGQAQ
+1719 QGQAQ

-1742 VQPNVN
+1742 VQPNVG

-1759 QMQAQVQAQA
+1759 QMQAQVQV
-1769 QAQVQALAQAQAQAQ
+1769 QVQTQAQAQAQAQ

-1938 SSSNESKSVDPSKA
+1938 SSSSESKSVDPSKA

>member
-72 SLSQAANKSDTA
+72 SLSQAAAKSDTA

-227 AESQTSSTTTIKAQE
+227 AESPTSSTTTIKAQE

-265 AINNDQEPKAQ
+265 AINNDQETKAQ

-465 AEQSAPQQQQPA
+465 AEQPAPQQQQPA
-477 QPQITEQKPVA
+477 QP
-488 QDNKAPAAQQQ
+488 
-499 PAQSQTTEQK
+499 QTTEQK
-509 PVAQDNKAPAAQQQ
+509 PVAQDNKAPAAQQ
-523 PAQSQTTEQK
+523 PAQPQTTEQK

-542 AVQQQP
+542 AAQQQP
-548 TQSQTTE
+548 AQPQTTE

-587 APAAQQQPA
+587 APVAQQQPA
-596 QHQTTEQKP
+596 QS
-605 IVQDNKAPAA
+605 
-615 QQPAQT
+615 
-621 QTTEQKPV
+621 
-629 AQDNKA
+629 
-635 PAAQQQPAQPQTT
+635 
-648 EQKPVAQDN
+648 
-657 KATAAQQQPAQ
+657 
-668 PQTTEQKPVAQ
+668 QTTEQKPVAQ

-685 AQQPAQPQTTEQKPV
+685 AQQPAQPQTNEQKPV
-700 AQDNKAPATQQP
+700 A
-712 TQSQTTEQKP
+712 
-722 VVQDNKAPA
+722 
-731 AQQPAQP
+731 
-738 QNTEQK
+738 
-744 PVAQDNKAPAAQQ
+744 
-757 PAQSQTTEQKP
+757 
-768 VIQDNKAPAAQQPA
+768 
-782 QPQTTEQKPV
+782 
-792 VQDNKAPAAQQPAQ
+792 
-806 PQTTEQKP
+806 
-814 VVQDNKA
+814 QDNKA

-865 NKAPAAQQ
+865 NKAPATQQPTQPQTTEQKPVVQDNKAPATQQ
-873 PAQSQTTEQ
+873 PAQPQTTEQ

-896 PAQSQTTEQKPVAQD
+896 PAQSQTTEQKPVVQDNKAPAVQQPTQSQTTEQKPVAQD

-917 QQPAQSQTTEQKPVV
+917 QQPAQSQTTEQKPVA
-932 QDNKAPAAQQ
+932 QDNKAPATQQ
-942 PAQPQNTEQ
+942 PAQPQTI
-951 KPVVQDNK
+951 
-959 APAAQQQPSHSQ
+959 
-971 TTEQKPSN
+971 EQKPSN
-979 IELNHSSLNLGKA
+979 IELNHSNLNFGKT

-1088 SGSNVVNKPSIV
+1088 SGSNVANKPSIV

-1121 LSSGSNVVN
+1121 LSSGSNVANKPSIVPNTEIPKGPSGVPMADGDEQQLSSGSNVAN

-1148 VADGNEQQLS
+1148 VADGDEQQLS
-1158 SGSNVVNKPSIV
+1158 SGSNVANKPSIVPNTEIPKGPSGVPVADGDEQQLSSGSNVANKPSIV

-1228 SDSNVANK
+1228 SGSNV
-1236 PSIVP
+1236 
-1241 NTEVPK
+1241 
-1247 GPSGVPV
+1247 
-1254 ADGDEQQLSSGSNIA
+1254 A

-2071 TDKIAKLDTAIKDSA
+2071 TDKIAKLETAIKDSA

-2241 SRFKY
+2241 SKFKY

>member
-72 SLSQAANKSDTA
+72 SLSQAAAKSDTVT
-84 PVDEQAQKMA
+84 VDEHAQKMA

-227 AESQTSSTTTIKAQE
+227 TESQTSSTTTIKAQE

-296 AATTAKSGNLIS
+296 AATSAKSGNLIS

-456 SQYANQTQQ
+456 AQYANQTKQ
-465 AEQSAPQQQQPA
+465 AEQTAPQ
-477 QPQITEQKPVA
+477 
-488 QDNKAPAAQQQ
+488 QQQ

-509 PVAQDNKAPAAQQQ
+509 PVVQDNKAPAAQQPAQSQTTEQKPVVQDNKAPATQQPVQSQTTEQKPVVQDNKAPAAQQQPAQQQTTEQKPVAQDNKAPSAQQQ

-542 AVQQQP
+542 AAQQPAQPQTTEQKPVVQDNKALSAQQQP
-548 TQSQTTE
+548 AQSQTTEQKPVVQDNKAPAAQQQPAQSQTTE

-596 QHQTTEQKP
+596 Q
-605 IVQDNKAPAA
+605 
-615 QQPAQT
+615 
-621 QTTEQKPV
+621 
-629 AQDNKA
+629 
-635 PAAQQQPAQPQTT
+635 
-648 EQKPVAQDN
+648 
-657 KATAAQQQPAQ
+657 
-668 PQTTEQKPVAQ
+668 
-679 DNKAPA
+679 
-685 AQQPAQPQTTEQKPV
+685 
-700 AQDNKAPATQQP
+700 
-712 TQSQTTEQKP
+712 SQTTEQKP

-731 AQQPAQP
+731 
-738 QNTEQK
+738 T
-744 PVAQDNKAPAAQQ
+744 QQ

-768 VIQDNKAPAAQQPA
+768 VA
-782 QPQTTEQKPV
+782 
-792 VQDNKAPAAQQPAQ
+792 QDNKAPAAQQPAQ

-821 PATQQPTQSQ
+821 PATQQPAQPQ
-831 TTEQKPVAQD
+831 TTEQKPVVQD
-841 NKAPAAQQQPA
+841 NKAPAAQ
-852 QSQTTEQKPVAQD
+852 
-865 NKAPAAQQ
+865 
-873 PAQSQTTEQ
+873 
-882 KPVAQDNKAPATQQ
+882 
-896 PAQSQTTEQKPVAQD
+896 
-911 NKAPAV
+911 

-942 PAQPQNTEQ
+942 QPAQSQTTEQ

-959 APAAQQQPSHSQ
+959 APAAQQQPAQSQ

-979 IELNHSSLNLGKA
+979 IELNHSILNLGKT

-1041 VQARLLESQLK
+1041 VQARLLESQLR

-1076 QPVADGDEQQLS
+1076 QPVADGDEQQVS
-1088 SGSNVVNKPSIV
+1088 SGSNV
-1100 PNTEVPKG
+1100 
-1108 PSGVPVAD
+1108 A
-1116 GDEQQ
+1116 
-1121 LSSGSNVVN
+1121 
-1130 KPSIV
+1130 
-1135 PNTEVPKGPSGVP
+1135 
-1148 VADGNEQQLS
+1148 
-1158 SGSNVVNKPSIV
+1158 NKPSIV

-1182 PMADGDEQ
+1182 PMAEGDEQQLSSGSNVANKPSIVPNTDVPKGPSGVPMADGDEQ
-1190 QLSSGSNVANKPS
+1190 QVSSGSNVANKPSIVPNTEVPKGPSSVPMAEGDEQQVSSGSNVANKPS

-1228 SDSNVANK
+1228 SGSNVADK

-1247 GPSGVPV
+1247 GHSSVPV
-1254 ADGDEQQLSSGSNIA
+1254 ADGDE
-1269 NKPSIVPNTE
+1269 
-1279 VPKGPS
+1279 
-1285 GVPVADGDKSVV
+1285 SVV

-1317 SNNNLAGAGAPT
+1317 SNNTLAGAGAHT

-1359 NLNDKGNSSNTLGF
+1359 TLNDKGNSSNTLGF
-1373 NTALAKPMDGNSQ
+1373 NSALAKPMDGNSQ
-1386 SSQTKSNSNQYVPSG
+1386 SSQTQSNSNQYVPSG

-1469 EAVVQEKQATKE
+1469 EAVIQEKQATKE

-1557 LYQHTISEQN
+1557 LYQQTISEQN
-1567 AQKARVLGS
+1567 AQQARVLGS

-1609 QQNTGTTN
+1609 QQNTGATN

-1631 SNRLLGGDQS
+1631 SNRLLGSDQS

-1653 VQGQAQAQAQNLAN
+1653 VQGQTQAQNLAN
-1667 TPSAGAQ
+1667 NPSAGAQ
-1674 NTATQ
+1674 TTTQ
-1679 GGQAQAQGQAQVSTP
+1679 GGQAQVQGQPQAQAQAQVSTS
-1694 AQAQGQPQ
+1694 AQVQGQPQ
-1702 AQAQAQA
+1702 AQAQAQVSTSAQVQGQPQAQAQA
-1709 QVQGQAQAPV
+1709 QVQGQAQPPV

-1728 VQTNVPNSNVQSQA
+1728 VQTNAPNSNVQNQA
-1742 VQPNVN
+1742 VQPNVS

-1759 QMQAQVQAQA
+1759 QMQAQV
-1769 QAQVQALAQAQAQAQ
+1769 QAQAQ

-1836 NLTSAPLSGVV
+1836 NNLTSAPLSGVV

-1858 FSQILNK
+1858 FNQILNK
-1865 GASEPNAL
+1865 GATEPNAL

-1938 SSSNESKSVDPSKA
+1938 SSSNDSKSVDPSKA
-1952 ALDNLLNKSEQ
+1952 ALDNLLNKGEQ

-1974 IRMNSYESLVN
+1974 IRINSYESLVN

-2059 NVEKFLKKTQGG
+2059 NVEKFLKKTKGG